1 MHYARS
7 EKKSREREVVAV
19 RVEYFQGARKG
30 SPFYGQPRPLAEMM
44 AGTSDRRLQSVELPA
59 GWLVQSWNGWEGW
72 TPRDWEPRMQGWKIH
87 VSATPECAV
96 ETLVR
101 TTKICVDAGVSFK
114 FLPTLAELTE
124 SSSKNRARG
133 AAGKFITIYPD
144 DDDQMGRLLTALGN
158 ALKGRDG
165 PYILSDLRYTPDA
178 PVFVRYGAILGMRT
192 PDVDDEPVE
201 SIVDPRDMRL
211 IPDHR
216 DPRVVI
222 PDGVEVPEVLRPAY
236 EASQQSSRSRL
247 DDFVG
252 IKPLSFSNA
261 GGVYR
266 AELPDGEV
274 RILREARP
282 HAGLDGRNRCALQRQ
297 LVEEEV
303 LRDLVGVEGVQQLRG
318 SFTAWE
324 HRYLE
329 MEYVPGTTLTSWM
342 VRSAHNQENHPADY
356 AHQVVGLMEQL
367 ISIVERIHQHGWV
380 FGDLHPGNVLVS
392 DDGTVTMLDLED
404 ASRVDSPREL
414 GVRVFQYCA
423 DDSADAVQADWFA
436 VARCIMMLYCS
447 DFEIEAVSPEFWE
460 RCRRRVREIYGERAA
475 EQLAMVE
482 NRYALGA
489 RPVTASDFTVD
500 VPVQRLGVDSG
511 ISGLLSGI
519 EWSRQFGPD
528 GAFPGDISQPTAGV
542 HEVITTGRAGVVLA
556 QQRVGVQPADRDLDA
571 LRRTAEQWPGQETP
585 GLLNG
590 LAGVALTL
598 SEVDAQRDAVT
609 AAGKALE
616 LALGRRRL
624 DLAAGQAGVIL
635 AALEVAKTAG
645 DSGLKDRAVAAYR
658 RLDACV
664 VPDGSAWTA
673 LCRRRGLFWG
683 LTGVALTD
691 LVAHAVTGSEEP
703 LAKARIRL
711 RADLNACVTTS
722 TGEVMIDDPSK
733 NRVLPY
739 TEWGSAGLLLIA
751 SALECITG
759 DPVLTPQERY
769 GIIKACS
776 SEFYIYPGL
785 DHGRAGILVTLTAAG
800 ETCRAEADRQAGL
813 LLDSLLT
820 HDEHALVIGDGLIRL
835 SSDLGTGA
843 AGVALA
849 LHAYR
854 SRQPYLGL
862 PVSARTAGLLQQPVL
877 SKPGSETRDLVGV
890 VPSH

>member
-1 MHYARS
+1 M
-7 EKKSREREVVAV
+7 AV
-19 RVEYFQGARKG
+19 RFEYFQGAVKD
-30 SPFYGQPRPLAEMM
+30 SPFYGRPRPLVEMM
-44 AGTSDRRLQSVELPA
+44 ADFSDRCLQSVELPA
-59 GWLVQSWNGWEGW
+59 GWLVQCGGGWEGW
-72 TPRDWEPRMQGWKIH
+72 SPRDWKPRLQGWKVH
-87 VSATPECAV
+87 VSATPDCAV
-96 ETLVR
+96 ETLAQ
-101 TTKICVDAGVSFK
+101 TTRVCVDAGVSFK
-114 FLPTLAELTE
+114 FLPTLAGLTE
-124 SSSKNRARG
+124 SSSKNQARG

-144 DDDQMGRLLTALGN
+144 DDGQLGELLSVLASV
-158 ALKGRDG
+158 LKGQEG
-165 PYILSDLRYTPDA
+165 PYILSDLRYVPDA
-178 PVFVRYGAILGMRT
+178 PVFVRYGAFLGVRV

-201 SIVDPRDMRL
+201 SIVDPRGMRL

-222 PDGVEVPEVLRPAY
+222 PDGVEVPEFLRAAH
-236 EASQQSSRSRL
+236 EASQQSCVSRL
-247 DDFVG
+247 DDFVS

-303 LRDLVGVEGVQQLRG
+303 LRDLVGVKGVQQLRG
-318 SFTAWE
+318 VFTAWE

-329 MEYVPGTTLTSWM
+329 VDYIPGATLASWRVQNIHLQAKDPVEYA
-342 VRSAHNQENHPADY
+342 R
-356 AHQVVGLMEQL
+356 QVVAIVDQL
-367 ISIVERIHQHGWV
+367 IAIVEAIHQRGWV

-392 DDGTVTMLDLED
+392 DDGAVTMLDLED
-404 ASRVDSPREL
+404 ASRLDSKREL
-414 GVRVFQYCA
+414 GVRVFEYCA
-423 DDSADAVQADWFA
+423 DETANAGQADWFA

-447 DFEIEAVSPEFWE
+447 DFEIEAVSPAFWD
-460 RCRRRVREIYGERAA
+460 RCRHRVREVYGERAA
-475 EQLAMVE
+475 EQLALVE
-482 NRYALGA
+482 GRYAAGI
-489 RPVTASDFTVD
+489 RPVTASDVTVG
-500 VPVQRLGVDSG
+500 VPSQRLSVDSG

-528 GAFPGDISQPTAGV
+528 GAFPGYITQMAAGV

-556 QQRVGVQPADRDLDA
+556 QQRVGVVPADGDVEA
-571 LRRTAEQWPGQETP
+571 LRKTAREWPGQEAP

-590 LAGVALTL
+590 VAGVALTL
-598 SEVDAQRDAVT
+598 SEVGAQRDDVQRDAVA

-616 LALGRRRL
+616 SALGRRRL

-645 DSGLKDRAVAAYR
+645 DSELMDRAVAAYR
-658 RLDACV
+658 RLDACLT
-664 VPDGSAWTA
+664 PDGSAWA
-673 LCRRRGLFWG
+673 VLCRRRGLFWG

-691 LVAHAVTGSEEP
+691 LVAHAVTGAEEP
-703 LAKARIRL
+703 LVRARVRL
-711 RADLNACVTTS
+711 RADLDACVTTA
-722 TGEVMIDDPSK
+722 TGEVMVDDREK

-739 TEWGSAGLLLIA
+739 TEWGSAGVLLIA
-751 SALECITG
+751 SALERVTG
-759 DPVLTPQERY
+759 EPVLTSQERD

-776 SEFYIYPGL
+776 SSFYIYPGL
-785 DHGRAGILVTLTAAG
+785 DQGRAGILVTLTAAG
-800 ETCRAEADRQAGL
+800 EHYRVEADRQAGL

-820 HDEHALVIGDGLIRL
+820 HGEHALVVGEGLIRL

-849 LHAYR
+849 LHAYQT
-854 SRQPYLGL
+854 RQPYLGL
-862 PVSARTAGLLQQPVL
+862 PISARTAALLHQPVISQL
-877 SKPGSETRDLVGV
+877 GSETRDLIGV

>member
-1 MHYARS
+1 M
-7 EKKSREREVVAV
+7 AV
-19 RVEYFQGARKG
+19 RVEYFQGALKG
-30 SPFYGQPRPLAEMM
+30 SPFYGRPRALAEMQ
-44 AGTSDRRLQSVELPA
+44 GGPLERRLQSVELPA
-59 GWLVQSWNGWEGW
+59 GWLVQCGGGWEGW
-72 TPRDWEPRMQGWKIH
+72 SPRDWKPRLQGWKVH

-96 ETLVR
+96 ETLAQ
-101 TTKICVDAGVSFK
+101 TTRVCVECGVSFK
-114 FLPTLAELTE
+114 FLPTLAGLTE
-124 SSSKNRARG
+124 SSSKNQARG

-144 DDDQMGRLLTALGN
+144 DDGQLGELLSVLAS
-158 ALKGRDG
+158 ALKGQEG
-165 PYILSDLRYTPDA
+165 PYILSDLRYVPDA
-178 PVFVRYGAILGMRT
+178 PVFVRYGAFLGMQA
-192 PDVDDEPVE
+192 PDVDDELVE

-222 PDGVEVPEVLRPAY
+222 PDGVEVPEFLRAAH
-236 EASQQSSRSRL
+236 EASQQSCVSRL
-247 DDFVG
+247 DDFVS

-303 LRDLVGVEGVQQLRG
+303 LRDLVGVDGVQQLRG
-318 SFTAWE
+318 VFTAWE

-329 MEYVPGTTLTSWM
+329 VDYIPGVTLSSWM
-342 VRSAHNQENHPADY
+342 VQNTHLQEKDPVEY
-356 AHQVVGLMEQL
+356 ARQVVAIVDQL
-367 ISIVERIHQHGWV
+367 IAIVEAIHQRGWA

-423 DDSADAVQADWFA
+423 DESADAVQADWFA
-436 VARCIMMLYCS
+436 VARCIMMLYHA
-447 DFEIEAVSPEFWE
+447 DFEIEAVSPAFWE
-460 RCRRRVREIYGERAA
+460 RCRHRVRDVYGERAA
-475 EQLAMVE
+475 EQLALVE
-482 NRYALGA
+482 GRYGSGI
-489 RPVTASDFTVD
+489 RPLTASDVTVG
-500 VPVQRLGVDSG
+500 VPSQRLSVDSG

-528 GAFPGDISQPTAGV
+528 GAFPGDITQLTAGV

-556 QQRVGVQPADRDLDA
+556 QQRIGVRPADGDVDA
-571 LRRTAEQWPGQETP
+571 LRTTAREWPGQEAP

-590 LAGVALTL
+590 VAGVALTL
-598 SEVDAQRDAVT
+598 SEVDVQRDAV
-609 AAGKALE
+609 AAVGKALE
-616 LALGRRRL
+616 SALGRRRL

-645 DSGLKDRAVAAYR
+645 DSELMDCAVAAYR
-658 RLDACV
+658 RLDACLT
-664 VPDGSAWTA
+664 PDGSAWA
-673 LCRRRGLFWG
+673 VLCRRRGLFWG

-691 LVAHAVTGSEEP
+691 LVAHAVTGAEEP
-703 LAKARIRL
+703 LVRARVRL
-711 RADLNACVTTS
+711 RADLDACVTTA
-722 TGEVMIDDPSK
+722 TGEVMIDDREK

-739 TEWGSAGLLLIA
+739 IEWGSAGVLLIA
-751 SALECITG
+751 SALERITG
-759 DPVLTPQERY
+759 EPVLTSQERD

-800 ETCRAEADRQAGL
+800 DQCRVEADRQAGL

-820 HDEHALVIGDGLIRL
+820 HGENACVIGDGMIRL

-849 LHAYR
+849 LHAYQ

-862 PVSARTAGLLQQPVL
+862 PISTRTAGLLQQPAI
-877 SKPGSETRDLVGV
+877 SKLGSETRDLIGV

>member
-1 MHYARS
+1 MT
-7 EKKSREREVVAV
+7 VNF
-19 RVEYFQGARKG
+19 EYFQGAVKG
-30 SPFYGQPRPLAEMM
+30 SPFYGRPRPLAEVQV
-44 AGTSDRRLQSVELPA
+44 GPLERRLQSVELPA
-59 GWLVQSWNGWEGW
+59 GWLVQCGGGWEGW
-72 TPRDWEPRMQGWKIH
+72 SPWDWEPRLQGWKVH
-87 VSATPECAV
+87 VSATPDCAV
-96 ETLVR
+96 ETLAR
-101 TTKICVDAGVSFK
+101 TTRVCVDAGVSFK
-114 FLPTLAELTE
+114 FLPTLAGLTE
-124 SSSKNRARG
+124 SSSKNQARG

-144 DDDQMGRLLTALGN
+144 DDGQLGELLSVLASV
-158 ALKGRDG
+158 LKGQEG
-165 PYILSDLRYTPDA
+165 PYILSDLRYVPDA
-178 PVFVRYGAILGMRT
+178 PVFVRYGAIVGMQA
-192 PDVDDEPVE
+192 PDVDDELVE

-211 IPDHR
+211 VPDHR

-222 PDGVEVPEVLRPAY
+222 PDGVEVPDFLRAAH
-236 EASQQSSRSRL
+236 EASLESTRSRL
-247 DDFVG
+247 DDFVS

-303 LRDLVGVEGVQQLRG
+303 LRDLVGVKGVQQLRG
-318 SFTAWE
+318 VFTAWE

-329 MEYVPGTTLTSWM
+329 VDYIPGVTLSSWM
-342 VRSAHNQENHPADY
+342 VRNTHLQEKDPAEY
-356 AHQVVGLMEQL
+356 ARQVVAIVDQL
-367 ISIVERIHQHGWV
+367 IAVVEAIHQRGWA

-392 DDGTVTMLDLED
+392 DDGAVTMLDLED
-404 ASRVDSPREL
+404 ASRLDSPREL
-414 GVRVFQYCA
+414 GVRVFEYCA
-423 DDSADAVQADWFA
+423 DKSADARQADWFA
-436 VARCIMMLYCS
+436 VARCIMMLYYA
-447 DFEIEAVSPEFWE
+447 DFEIEAVSPAFWE
-460 RCRRRVREIYGERAA
+460 RCRRRVREVYGERAA
-475 EQLAMVE
+475 EQLALVE
-482 NRYALGA
+482 GRYGA
-489 RPVTASDFTVD
+489 GIRPVTASDVTVG
-500 VPVQRLGVDSG
+500 VPSQRLSVDSG

-528 GAFPGDISQPTAGV
+528 GAFPGDITQMAAGV

-556 QQRVGVQPADRDLDA
+556 QQRIGVVPADGDVEA
-571 LRRTAEQWPGQETP
+571 LRKTAREWPGREAP

-598 SEVDAQRDAVT
+598 SEVDAQRDDVA

-616 LALGRRRL
+616 SALGRRRL

-635 AALEVAKTAG
+635 AALEVAKTVG
-645 DSGLKDRAVAAYR
+645 DSGLMDRAVAAYR
-658 RLDACV
+658 RLDACL
-664 VPDGSAWTA
+664 VPDGSAWTV

-691 LVAHAVTGSEEP
+691 LVAHAVTGAEEP
-703 LAKARIRL
+703 LVRARVRL
-711 RADLNACVTTS
+711 RADLDACVTVPA

-739 TEWGSAGLLLIA
+739 TEWGSAGVLLIA
-751 SALECITG
+751 SALERITG
-759 DPVLTPQERY
+759 EPVLTSQERD

-800 ETCRAEADRQAGL
+800 EHYRVEADRQAGL

-820 HDEHALVIGDGLIRL
+820 HGEHVLVIGDGMIRL

-854 SRQPYLGL
+854 SQQPYVGL
-862 PVSARTAGLLQQPVL
+862 PISARTAGLLQQPTISQL
-877 SKPGSETRDLVGV
+877 GSETRDLIGV

>member
-1 MHYARS
+1 M
-7 EKKSREREVVAV
+7 AV
-19 RVEYFQGARKG
+19 NFEYLQGAVKG
-30 SPFYGQPRPLAEMM
+30 SPFYGRPRPFAEVQ
-44 AGTSDRRLQSVELPA
+44 AGGLLDRRLQSVELPA
-59 GWLVQSWNGWEGW
+59 GWLVQCGGGWEGW
-72 TPRDWEPRMQGWKIH
+72 SPRDWEPRLQGWKVH

-96 ETLVR
+96 ETLAR
-101 TTKICVDAGVSFK
+101 TTRVCVEAGVSFK
-114 FLPTLAELTE
+114 FLPTLAGLTE
-124 SSSKNRARG
+124 ASSKNQARG

-144 DDDQMGRLLTALGN
+144 DDGQLGELLGVLAGV
-158 ALKGRDG
+158 LKGQEG
-165 PYILSDLRYTPDA
+165 PYILSDLRYVPDA
-178 PVFVRYGAILGMRT
+178 PVFVRYGAFLGMQM
-192 PDVDDEPVE
+192 PDVDDELVE

-222 PDGVEVPEVLRPAY
+222 PDGVEVPEFLRPAY
-236 EASQQSSRSRL
+236 EASQQSCVSRL
-247 DDFVG
+247 DDFVS

-303 LRDLVGVEGVQQLRG
+303 LRDLVGVKGVQQLRG
-318 SFTAWE
+318 VFTAWE

-329 MEYVPGTTLTSWM
+329 VDYIPGVTLPSWL
-342 VRSAHNQENHPADY
+342 SYKGNLQENDPVEY
-356 AHQVVGLMEQL
+356 ARQVVAIVEQL
-367 ISIVERIHQHGWV
+367 IGVVEAIHRRGWA

-392 DDGTVTMLDLED
+392 DDGAVTMLDLED
-404 ASRVDSPREL
+404 ASRVDSPREV
-414 GVRVFQYCA
+414 GVRVFEYCA
-423 DDSADAVQADWFA
+423 DESADAVQADWFA
-436 VARCIMMLYCS
+436 VARCITFLYCLN
-447 DFEIEAVSPEFWE
+447 FEIEAVSPAFWD
-460 RCRRRVREIYGERAA
+460 RCRHRVREVYGERAA
-475 EQLAMVE
+475 EQLALVE
-482 NRYALGA
+482 GRYGVGV
-489 RPVTASDFTVD
+489 RPVTAGDVTVD
-500 VPVQRLGVDSG
+500 VPPRRLSVDSG
-511 ISGLLSGI
+511 IAGLLSGI

-528 GAFPGDISQPTAGV
+528 GAFPGDISKMAAGV

-556 QQRVGVQPADRDLDA
+556 QQRIGVVPADGDVDA
-571 LRRTAEQWPGQETP
+571 LRKTAREWPGQEAP

-598 SEVDAQRDAVT
+598 SEVDAQQDAVA

-616 LALGRRRL
+616 SAVGRRRL

-635 AALEVAKTAG
+635 AALEVAKTSG
-645 DSGLKDRAVAAYR
+645 DSGLMDRAVAAYR
-658 RLDACV
+658 RLDACLT
-664 VPDGSAWTA
+664 PDGSAWTV

-691 LVAHAVTGSEEP
+691 LVAHAVTGAEEP
-703 LAKARIRL
+703 LVRARGRL
-711 RADLNACVTTS
+711 RADLDACVTTA
-722 TGEVMIDDPSK
+722 TGEVMIDDREK

-739 TEWGSAGLLLIA
+739 TEWGSAGLLLVA
-751 SALECITG
+751 SALERVTG
-759 DPVLTPQERY
+759 EPVLTPQERD

-776 SEFYIYPGL
+776 GEFYIYPGL

-800 ETCRAEADRQAGL
+800 EHYRVEADRQAGL

-820 HDEHALVIGDGLIRL
+820 HDEHVLVVGDGLIRL

-854 SRQPYLGL
+854 SQQPYLGL
-862 PVSARTAGLLQQPVL
+862 PISARTAGLLQQPVISQL
-877 SKPGSETRDLVGV
+877 GSETRDLIGV

>member
-1 MHYARS
+1 M
-7 EKKSREREVVAV
+7 E
-19 RVEYFQGARKG
+19 
-30 SPFYGQPRPLAEMM
+30 
-44 AGTSDRRLQSVELPA
+44 
-59 GWLVQSWNGWEGW
+59 
-72 TPRDWEPRMQGWKIH
+72 
-87 VSATPECAV
+87 
-96 ETLVR
+96 
-101 TTKICVDAGVSFK
+101 AGVSFK

-124 SSSKNRARG
+124 ASSKNQARG

-144 DDDQMGRLLTALGN
+144 DDGQLERLLIALAGV
-158 ALKGRDG
+158 LRGQEG
-165 PYILSDLRYTPDA
+165 PYILSDLRYVPDA
-178 PVFVRYGAILGMRT
+178 PVFVRYGAFLGMQM
-192 PDVDDEPVE
+192 PDVDDELVE

-211 IPDHR
+211 VPDHR

-222 PDGVEVPEVLRPAY
+222 PDGVEVPEFLRPAY
-236 EASQQSSRSRL
+236 EASQQSCVSRL
-247 DDFVG
+247 DDFVS

-303 LRDLVGVEGVQQLRG
+303 LRDLVGVKGVQQLRG
-318 SFTAWE
+318 VFTAWE

-329 MEYVPGTTLTSWM
+329 VDYIPGVTLTSWM
-342 VRSAHNQENHPADY
+342 VKSTHLQESDPVEY
-356 AHQVVGLMEQL
+356 ARQVVAIVEQL
-367 ISIVERIHQHGWV
+367 IGVVEAIHRRGWA

-392 DDGTVTMLDLED
+392 DDGAVTMLDLED

-414 GVRVFQYCA
+414 GVRVFEYCA
-423 DDSADAVQADWFA
+423 DESADAVQADWFA
-436 VARCIMMLYCS
+436 VARCITFLYCLN
-447 DFEIEAVSPEFWE
+447 FEIEAVSPAFWD
-460 RCRRRVREIYGERAA
+460 RCRHRVREVYGERAA
-475 EQLAMVE
+475 EQLISVE
-482 NRYALGA
+482 GRYGVGV
-489 RPVTASDFTVD
+489 RPVTAGDVTVG
-500 VPVQRLGVDSG
+500 VPPRRLSVDSG

-528 GAFPGDISQPTAGV
+528 GAFPGDIGQMAAGV

-556 QQRVGVQPADRDLDA
+556 QQRIGVQPADGDVDA
-571 LRRTAEQWPGQETP
+571 LRKTVREWPGQEAP

-598 SEVDAQRDAVT
+598 GEVDAQQDAVA

-616 LALGRRRL
+616 SAVGRRRL

-635 AALEVAKTAG
+635 AALEVAKTSG
-645 DSGLKDRAVAAYR
+645 DSGLMDRAVAAYR
-658 RLDACV
+658 RLDACLT
-664 VPDGSAWTA
+664 PDGSAWTV

-691 LVAHAVTGSEEP
+691 LVAHAVTGAEEP
-703 LAKARIRL
+703 LVRARVRL
-711 RADLNACVTTS
+711 RADLDACVTTA
-722 TGEVMIDDPSK
+722 TGEVMIDDREK

-739 TEWGSAGLLLIA
+739 TEWGSAGLLLVA
-751 SALECITG
+751 SALERVTG
-759 DPVLTPQERY
+759 EPVLTPQERD

-776 SEFYIYPGL
+776 GEFYIYPGL

-800 ETCRAEADRQAGL
+800 EHYRVEADRQAGL

-820 HDEHALVIGDGLIRL
+820 HDEHVLVIGDGLIRL

-854 SRQPYLGL
+854 SQQPYLGL
-862 PVSARTAGLLQQPVL
+862 PISARTAGLLQQPVISQL
-877 SKPGSETRDLVGV
+877 GSETRDLIGV

>member
-1 MHYARS
+1 M
-7 EKKSREREVVAV
+7 AV
-19 RVEYFQGARKG
+19 NFEYLQGAVKG
-30 SPFYGQPRPLAEMM
+30 SPFYGRPRPFAEVQ
-44 AGTSDRRLQSVELPA
+44 AGLLGRRLQSVELPA
-59 GWLVQSWNGWEGW
+59 GWLVQCGGGWEGW
-72 TPRDWEPRMQGWKIH
+72 SPRDWEPRLQGWKIH

-96 ETLVR
+96 ETLAR
-101 TTKICVDAGVSFK
+101 TTRVCVEAGVSFK
-114 FLPTLAELTE
+114 FLPTLAGLTE
-124 SSSKNRARG
+124 ASSKNQARG

-144 DDDQMGRLLTALGN
+144 DDGQLGELLGVLAGV
-158 ALKGRDG
+158 LKGQEG
-165 PYILSDLRYTPDA
+165 PYILSDLRYVPDA
-178 PVFVRYGAILGMRT
+178 PVFVRYGAFLGMQM
-192 PDVDDEPVE
+192 PDVDDELVE

-211 IPDHR
+211 VLDHR

-222 PDGVEVPEVLRPAY
+222 PDGVEVPEFLRPAY
-236 EASQQSSRSRL
+236 EASQQSCVSRL
-247 DDFVG
+247 DDFVS

-318 SFTAWE
+318 VFTAWE

-329 MEYVPGTTLTSWM
+329 VDYIPGVTLPSWL
-342 VRSAHNQENHPADY
+342 SYKGNLQENDPVEY
-356 AHQVVGLMEQL
+356 ARQVVAIVEQL
-367 ISIVERIHQHGWV
+367 IGVVEAIHRRGWA

-392 DDGTVTMLDLED
+392 DDGAVTMLDLED

-414 GVRVFQYCA
+414 GVRVFEYCA
-423 DDSADAVQADWFA
+423 DESADAVQADWFA
-436 VARCIMMLYCS
+436 VARCITFLYCLN
-447 DFEIEAVSPEFWE
+447 FEIEAVSPAFWD
-460 RCRRRVREIYGERAA
+460 RCRHRVREVYGERAA
-475 EQLAMVE
+475 EQLALVE
-482 NRYALGA
+482 GRYGVGV
-489 RPVTASDFTVD
+489 RPVTAGDVTVG
-500 VPVQRLGVDSG
+500 VPPRRLSVDSG
-511 ISGLLSGI
+511 IAGLLSGI

-528 GAFPGDISQPTAGV
+528 GAFPGDIGQMAAGV

-556 QQRVGVQPADRDLDA
+556 QQRIGVVPADGDVDA
-571 LRRTAEQWPGQETP
+571 LRKTAREWPGQEAP

-598 SEVDAQRDAVT
+598 SEVDAQQDAVA

-616 LALGRRRL
+616 SAVGRRRL

-635 AALEVAKTAG
+635 AALEVAKTSG
-645 DSGLKDRAVAAYR
+645 DSGLMDRAVAAYR
-658 RLDACV
+658 RLDACLT
-664 VPDGSAWTA
+664 PDGSAWTV

-691 LVAHAVTGSEEP
+691 LVAHAVTGAEEP
-703 LAKARIRL
+703 LVRARGRL
-711 RADLNACVTTS
+711 RADLDACVTTA
-722 TGEVMIDDPSK
+722 TGEVMVDDREK

-739 TEWGSAGLLLIA
+739 TEWGSAGLLLVA
-751 SALECITG
+751 SALERVTG
-759 DPVLTPQERY
+759 EPVLTPQERD

-776 SEFYIYPGL
+776 GEFYIYPGL

-800 ETCRAEADRQAGL
+800 EHYRVEADRQAGL

-820 HDEHALVIGDGLIRL
+820 HDEHVLVVGDGLIRL

-854 SRQPYLGL
+854 SQQPYLGL
-862 PVSARTAGLLQQPVL
+862 PISARTAGLLQQPVISQL
-877 SKPGSETRDLVGV
+877 GSETRDLIGV

>member
-1 MHYARS
+1 M
-7 EKKSREREVVAV
+7 AV
-19 RVEYFQGARKG
+19 RVEYFQGAVKG
-30 SPFYGQPRPLAEMM
+30 SPFYGRPRALAEVQ
-44 AGTSDRRLQSVELPA
+44 GGLLDRRLQSVELPA
-59 GWLVQSWNGWEGW
+59 GWLVQCWGGWEGW
-72 TPRDWEPRMQGWKIH
+72 SPRDWEPRLQGWKVH

-96 ETLVR
+96 ETLAQ
-101 TTKICVDAGVSFK
+101 TTRVCVECGVSFK
-114 FLPTLAELTE
+114 FLPTLAGLTE
-124 SSSKNRARG
+124 SSSKNQARG

-144 DDDQMGRLLTALGN
+144 DDGQLGELLSVLAS
-158 ALKGRDG
+158 ALKGQEG
-165 PYILSDLRYTPDA
+165 PYILSDLRYVPDA
-178 PVFVRYGAILGMRT
+178 PVFVRYGAIMGVRV

-222 PDGVEVPEVLRPAY
+222 PDGVEVPEFLRPAY
-236 EASQQSSRSRL
+236 EASQQSCVSRL
-247 DDFVG
+247 DDFVS

-303 LRDLVGVEGVQQLRG
+303 LRDLVGVKGVQQLRG
-318 SFTAWE
+318 VFTAWE

-329 MEYVPGTTLTSWM
+329 VDYIPGVTLTSWM
-342 VRSAHNQENHPADY
+342 VRNTHLQEKDPVEY
-356 AHQVVGLMEQL
+356 ARQVVAIVEQL
-367 ISIVERIHQHGWV
+367 IAVVEAIHQRGWA

-392 DDGTVTMLDLED
+392 DDGAVTMLDLED
-404 ASRVDSPREL
+404 ASRLDSKREL
-414 GVRVFQYCA
+414 GVRVFEYCA
-423 DDSADAVQADWFA
+423 DKSADARQADWFA

-447 DFEIEAVSPEFWE
+447 DFEIEAVSPAFWE
-460 RCRRRVREIYGERAA
+460 RCRHRVREVYGERAA
-475 EQLAMVE
+475 EQLALVE
-482 NRYALGA
+482 GRYGA
-489 RPVTASDFTVD
+489 GIRPVTASDVTVG
-500 VPVQRLGVDSG
+500 VPSQRLSVDSG

-528 GAFPGDISQPTAGV
+528 GAFPGDITQLTAGV

-556 QQRVGVQPADRDLDA
+556 QQRIGVRPADGDVDA
-571 LRRTAEQWPGQETP
+571 LRKTAREWPGQEAP

-590 LAGVALTL
+590 VAGVALTL
-598 SEVDAQRDAVT
+598 SEVGAQRDDVQRDAVA

-616 LALGRRRL
+616 SALGRRRL

-645 DSGLKDRAVAAYR
+645 DSGLMDRAVAAYR
-658 RLDACV
+658 RLDACLT
-664 VPDGSAWTA
+664 PDGSAWA
-673 LCRRRGLFWG
+673 VLCRRRGLFWG
-683 LTGVALTD
+683 LTGVALMD
-691 LVAHAVTGSEEP
+691 LVAHAVTGAEES
-703 LAKARIRL
+703 LVRARVRL
-711 RADLNACVTTS
+711 RADLDACVTTA
-722 TGEVMIDDPSK
+722 TGEVMVDDREK

-739 TEWGSAGLLLIA
+739 TEWGSAGVLLVA
-751 SALECITG
+751 SALERVTG
-759 DPVLTPQERY
+759 EPVLTSQERD

-776 SEFYIYPGL
+776 STFYIYPGL

-800 ETCRAEADRQAGL
+800 DQCQAEADRQAGL
-813 LLDSLLT
+813 LLDSLLS
-820 HDEHALVIGDGLIRL
+820 HDEHVLVIGDGMIRL

-854 SRQPYLGL
+854 SQQPYVGL
-862 PVSARTAGLLQQPVL
+862 PISARTAGLLQQPAI
-877 SKPGSETRDLVGV
+877 SQFGSETRDLIGV

>member
-1 MHYARS
+1 M
-7 EKKSREREVVAV
+7 AV
-19 RVEYFQGARKG
+19 NFEYLQGAVKG
-30 SPFYGQPRPLAEMM
+30 SPFYGRPRPFAEVQ
-44 AGTSDRRLQSVELPA
+44 AGLLGRRLQSVELPA
-59 GWLVQSWNGWEGW
+59 GWLVQCGGGWEGW
-72 TPRDWEPRMQGWKIH
+72 SPRDWEPRLQGWKVH

-96 ETLVR
+96 ETLAR
-101 TTKICVDAGVSFK
+101 TTRVCVEAGVSFK

-124 SSSKNRARG
+124 ASSKNQARG

-144 DDDQMGRLLTALGN
+144 DDGQLERLLIALAGV
-158 ALKGRDG
+158 LKGQEG
-165 PYILSDLRYTPDA
+165 PYILSDLRYVPDA
-178 PVFVRYGAILGMRT
+178 PVFVRYGAFLGMQM
-192 PDVDDEPVE
+192 PDVDDELVE

-211 IPDHR
+211 VPDHR

-222 PDGVEVPEVLRPAY
+222 PDGVEVPEFLRPAY
-236 EASQQSSRSRL
+236 EASQQSCVSRL
-247 DDFVG
+247 DDFVS

-303 LRDLVGVEGVQQLRG
+303 LRDLVGVKGVQQLRG
-318 SFTAWE
+318 VFTAWE

-329 MEYVPGTTLTSWM
+329 VDYIPGVTLPSWL
-342 VRSAHNQENHPADY
+342 SYKGNLQENDPVEY
-356 AHQVVGLMEQL
+356 ARQVVAIVEQL
-367 ISIVERIHQHGWV
+367 IGVVEAIHRRGWA

-392 DDGTVTMLDLED
+392 DDGAVTMLDLED

-414 GVRVFQYCA
+414 GVRVFEYCA
-423 DDSADAVQADWFA
+423 DESADAVQADWFA
-436 VARCIMMLYCS
+436 VARCITFLYCLN
-447 DFEIEAVSPEFWE
+447 FEIEAVSPAFWD
-460 RCRRRVREIYGERAA
+460 RCRHRVREVYGERAA
-475 EQLAMVE
+475 EQLALVE
-482 NRYALGA
+482 GRYGVGV
-489 RPVTASDFTVD
+489 RPVTAGDVTVD
-500 VPVQRLGVDSG
+500 VPPRRLSVDSG

-528 GAFPGDISQPTAGV
+528 GAFPGDIGQMAAGV

-556 QQRVGVQPADRDLDA
+556 QQRIGVQPADGDVEA
-571 LRRTAEQWPGQETP
+571 LRKTAREWPGQEAP

-598 SEVDAQRDAVT
+598 SEVDAQQDAVA

-616 LALGRRRL
+616 SAVGRRRL

-635 AALEVAKTAG
+635 AALEVAKTSG
-645 DSGLKDRAVAAYR
+645 DSGLMDRAVAAYR
-658 RLDACV
+658 RLDACLT
-664 VPDGSAWTA
+664 PDGSAWTV

-691 LVAHAVTGSEEP
+691 LVAHAVTGAEEP
-703 LAKARIRL
+703 LVRARVRL
-711 RADLNACVTTS
+711 RADLDACVTTA
-722 TGEVMIDDPSK
+722 TGEVMIDDREK

-739 TEWGSAGLLLIA
+739 TEWGSAGLLLVA
-751 SALECITG
+751 SALERVTG
-759 DPVLTPQERY
+759 EPVLTPQERD

-776 SEFYIYPGL
+776 GEFYIYPGL

-800 ETCRAEADRQAGL
+800 EHYRVEADRQAGL

-820 HDEHALVIGDGLIRL
+820 HDEHVLVIGDGLIRL

-854 SRQPYLGL
+854 SQQPYLGL
-862 PVSARTAGLLQQPVL
+862 PISARTAGLLQQPVISQL
-877 SKPGSETRDLVGV
+877 GSETRDLIGV

>member
-1 MHYARS
+1 M
-7 EKKSREREVVAV
+7 AV
-19 RVEYFQGARKG
+19 NFEYLQGAVKG
-30 SPFYGQPRPLAEMM
+30 SPFYGRPRPFAEVQ
-44 AGTSDRRLQSVELPA
+44 AGLLGRRLQSVELPA
-59 GWLVQSWNGWEGW
+59 GWLVQCGGGWEGW
-72 TPRDWEPRMQGWKIH
+72 SPRDWEPRLQGWKVH

-96 ETLVR
+96 ETLAR
-101 TTKICVDAGVSFK
+101 TTRVCVEAGVSFK
-114 FLPTLAELTE
+114 FLPTLAGLAEA
-124 SSSKNRARG
+124 SSKNQARG
-133 AAGKFITIYPD
+133 AAGKFMTIYPD
-144 DDDQMGRLLTALGN
+144 DDGQLGRLLIALAGV
-158 ALKGRDG
+158 LRGQEG
-165 PYILSDLRYTPDA
+165 PYILSDLRYVPDA
-178 PVFVRYGAILGMRT
+178 PVFVRYGAFLGMQM
-192 PDVDDEPVE
+192 PDVDDELVE

-211 IPDHR
+211 VPDHR

-222 PDGVEVPEVLRPAY
+222 PDGVEVPEFLRPAY
-236 EASQQSSRSRL
+236 EASQQSCVSRL
-247 DDFVG
+247 DDFVS

-303 LRDLVGVEGVQQLRG
+303 LRDLVGVKGVQQLRG
-318 SFTAWE
+318 VFTAWE

-329 MEYVPGTTLTSWM
+329 VDYIPGVTLPSWL
-342 VRSAHNQENHPADY
+342 SYKGNLQENDPVEY
-356 AHQVVGLMEQL
+356 ARQVVAIVEQL
-367 ISIVERIHQHGWV
+367 IGVVEAIHRRGWA

-414 GVRVFQYCA
+414 GVRVFEYCA
-423 DDSADAVQADWFA
+423 DESADAVQADWFA
-436 VARCIMMLYCS
+436 VARCITFLYCLN
-447 DFEIEAVSPEFWE
+447 FEIEAVSPAFWD
-460 RCRRRVREIYGERAA
+460 RCRHRVREVYGERAA
-475 EQLAMVE
+475 EQLISVE
-482 NRYALGA
+482 GRYGVGI
-489 RPVTASDFTVD
+489 RPVTASDVTVGA
-500 VPVQRLGVDSG
+500 PPRRLSVDSG

-519 EWSRQFGPD
+519 EGSRQFGPD
-528 GAFPGDISQPTAGV
+528 GAFPGDIGQMAAGV

-556 QQRVGVQPADRDLDA
+556 QQRIGVQPADGDVDA
-571 LRRTAEQWPGQETP
+571 LRKTVREWPGQEAP

-598 SEVDAQRDAVT
+598 GEVDAQQDAVA

-616 LALGRRRL
+616 SAVGRRRL

-635 AALEVAKTAG
+635 AALEVAKTSG
-645 DSGLKDRAVAAYR
+645 DSGLMDRAVAAYR
-658 RLDACV
+658 RLDACLT
-664 VPDGSAWTA
+664 PDGSAWTV

-691 LVAHAVTGSEEP
+691 LVAHAVTGAEEP
-703 LAKARIRL
+703 LVRARVRL
-711 RADLNACVTTS
+711 RADLDACVTTA
-722 TGEVMIDDPSK
+722 TGEVMIDDREK

-739 TEWGSAGLLLIA
+739 TEWGSAGLLLVA
-751 SALECITG
+751 SALERVTG
-759 DPVLTPQERY
+759 EPVLTPQERD

-776 SEFYIYPGL
+776 GEFYIYPGL

-800 ETCRAEADRQAGL
+800 EHYRVEADRQAGL

-820 HDEHALVIGDGLIRL
+820 HDEHVLVIGDGLIRL

-854 SRQPYLGL
+854 SQQPYLGL
-862 PVSARTAGLLQQPVL
+862 PISARTAGLLQQPVISQL
-877 SKPGSETRDLVGV
+877 GSETRDLVGV

>member
-1 MHYARS
+1 M
-7 EKKSREREVVAV
+7 
-19 RVEYFQGARKG
+19 QGG
-30 SPFYGQPRPLAEMM
+30 SLE
-44 AGTSDRRLQSVELPA
+44 RRLQSVELPA
-59 GWLVQSWNGWEGW
+59 GWLVQCGGGWEGW
-72 TPRDWEPRMQGWKIH
+72 TPWDWEPRLQGWKVH

-96 ETLVR
+96 ETLAR
-101 TTKICVDAGVSFK
+101 TTRVCVDAGVSFK
-114 FLPTLAELTE
+114 FLPTLTELTE
-124 SSSKNRARG
+124 SSSKNQARG

-144 DDDQMGRLLTALGN
+144 DDGQLGELLSVLASVLRGQE
-158 ALKGRDG
+158 G
-165 PYILSDLRYTPDA
+165 PYILSDLRYVPDA
-178 PVFVRYGAILGMRT
+178 PVFVRYGAFLGMQM
-192 PDVDDEPVE
+192 PDVDDELVE

-211 IPDHR
+211 VPDHR

-222 PDGVEVPEVLRPAY
+222 PDGVEVPEFLRAAY
-236 EASQQSSRSRL
+236 EASQQSCVSRL
-247 DDFVG
+247 DDFVS

-303 LRDLVGVEGVQQLRG
+303 LRDLVGVKGVQQLRG
-318 SFTAWE
+318 VFTAWE

-329 MEYVPGTTLTSWM
+329 VDYIPGVTLSSWM
-342 VRSAHNQENHPADY
+342 VQNTHLQEKDPVEY
-356 AHQVVGLMEQL
+356 ARQVVAIVEQL
-367 ISIVERIHQHGWV
+367 IAVVEAIHQRGWA

-392 DDGTVTMLDLED
+392 DDGAVTMLDLED
-404 ASRVDSPREL
+404 ASRLDSKREL
-414 GVRVFQYCA
+414 GVRVFEYCA
-423 DDSADAVQADWFA
+423 DKSADARQADWFA

-447 DFEIEAVSPEFWE
+447 DFEIEAVSPAFWE
-460 RCRRRVREIYGERAA
+460 RCRRRVREVYGERAA
-475 EQLAMVE
+475 EQLALVE
-482 NRYALGA
+482 GRYAAGI
-489 RPVTASDFTVD
+489 RPVTASDVTVG
-500 VPVQRLGVDSG
+500 VPSQRLSVDSG

-528 GAFPGDISQPTAGV
+528 GAFPGDITQLTAGV

-556 QQRVGVQPADRDLDA
+556 QQRIGVRPADGDVDA
-571 LRRTAEQWPGQETP
+571 LRKTAREWPGQEAP

-590 LAGVALTL
+590 VAGVALTL
-598 SEVDAQRDAVT
+598 SEVGAQRDDVQRDAVA

-616 LALGRRRL
+616 SALGRRRL

-635 AALEVAKTAG
+635 AALEVAKTTG
-645 DSGLKDRAVAAYR
+645 NSELMDRAVAAYR
-658 RLDACV
+658 RLDACLT
-664 VPDGSAWTA
+664 PDGSAWTS

-683 LTGVALTD
+683 LTGVALMD
-691 LVAHAVTGSEEP
+691 LVAHAATGAEEP
-703 LAKARIRL
+703 LARARVRV
-711 RADLNACVTTS
+711 RADLDACVTTA
-722 TGEVMIDDPSK
+722 TGEVMIDDREK

-739 TEWGSAGLLLIA
+739 TEWGSAGVLLIA
-751 SALECITG
+751 SALERVTG
-759 DPVLTPQERY
+759 EPVLTPQERD

-776 SEFYIYPGL
+776 SSFYIYPGL

-800 ETCRAEADRQAGL
+800 EHYRAEADRQAGL

-820 HDEHALVIGDGLIRL
+820 HDEHALVIGDGMIRL

-849 LHAYR
+849 LHAYQT
-854 SRQPYLGL
+854 RQPYLGL
-862 PVSARTAGLLQQPVL
+862 PISTRTAGLLQQPAISQL
-877 SKPGSETRDLVGV
+877 GSETRDLIGV

>member
-1 MHYARS
+1 M
-7 EKKSREREVVAV
+7 AV
-19 RVEYFQGARKG
+19 NFEYLQGAVKG
-30 SPFYGQPRPLAEMM
+30 SPFYGRPRPFAEVQ
-44 AGTSDRRLQSVELPA
+44 AGLLGRRLQSVELPA
-59 GWLVQSWNGWEGW
+59 GWLVQCGGGWEGW
-72 TPRDWEPRMQGWKIH
+72 SPRDWEPRLQGWKVH

-96 ETLVR
+96 ETLAR
-101 TTKICVDAGVSFK
+101 TTRVCVEAGVSFK

-124 SSSKNRARG
+124 ASSKNQARG

-144 DDDQMGRLLTALGN
+144 DDGQLERLLIALAGV
-158 ALKGRDG
+158 LKGQEG
-165 PYILSDLRYTPDA
+165 PYILSDLRYVPDA
-178 PVFVRYGAILGMRT
+178 PVFVRYGAFLGMQM
-192 PDVDDEPVE
+192 PDVDDELVE

-211 IPDHR
+211 VPDHR

-222 PDGVEVPEVLRPAY
+222 PDGVEVPEFLRPAY
-236 EASQQSSRSRL
+236 EASQQSCVSRL
-247 DDFVG
+247 DDFVS

-303 LRDLVGVEGVQQLRG
+303 LRDLVGVKGVQQLRG
-318 SFTAWE
+318 VFTAWE

-329 MEYVPGTTLTSWM
+329 VDYIPGVTLPSWL
-342 VRSAHNQENHPADY
+342 SYKGNLQENDPVEY
-356 AHQVVGLMEQL
+356 ARQVVAIVEQL
-367 ISIVERIHQHGWV
+367 IGVVEAIHRRGWA

-414 GVRVFQYCA
+414 GVRVFEYCA
-423 DDSADAVQADWFA
+423 DESADAVQADWFA
-436 VARCIMMLYCS
+436 VARCIMMLYCH
-447 DFEIEAVSPEFWE
+447 DFEIEAVSPAFWD
-460 RCRRRVREIYGERAA
+460 RCRHRVREVYGERAA
-475 EQLAMVE
+475 EQLALVE
-482 NRYALGA
+482 GRYGVGV
-489 RPVTASDFTVD
+489 RPVTASDVTVD
-500 VPVQRLGVDSG
+500 VPPRRLSVDSG

-528 GAFPGDISQPTAGV
+528 GAFPGDIGQMAAGV

-556 QQRVGVQPADRDLDA
+556 QQRIGVQPADGDVEA
-571 LRRTAEQWPGQETP
+571 LRKTAREWPGQEAP

-598 SEVDAQRDAVT
+598 SEVDAQQDAVA

-616 LALGRRRL
+616 SAVGRRRL

-635 AALEVAKTAG
+635 AALEVAKTSG
-645 DSGLKDRAVAAYR
+645 DSGLMDRAVAAYR
-658 RLDACV
+658 RLDACLT
-664 VPDGSAWTA
+664 PDGSAWTV

-691 LVAHAVTGSEEP
+691 LVAHAVTGAEEP
-703 LAKARIRL
+703 LVRARVRL
-711 RADLNACVTTS
+711 RADLDACVTTA
-722 TGEVMIDDPSK
+722 TGEVMIDDREK

-739 TEWGSAGLLLIA
+739 TEWGSAGLLLVA
-751 SALECITG
+751 SALERVTG
-759 DPVLTPQERY
+759 EPVLTPQERD

-776 SEFYIYPGL
+776 GEFYIYPGL

-800 ETCRAEADRQAGL
+800 EHYRVEADRQAGL

-820 HDEHALVIGDGLIRL
+820 HDEHVLVIGDGLIRL

-854 SRQPYLGL
+854 SQQPYLGL
-862 PVSARTAGLLQQPVL
+862 PISARTAGLLQQPVISQL
-877 SKPGSETRDLVGV
+877 GSETRDLVGV

>member
-1 MHYARS
+1 M
-7 EKKSREREVVAV
+7 AV
-19 RVEYFQGARKG
+19 RFEYFQGAVKG
-30 SPFYGQPRPLAEMM
+30 SPFYGRPRPLVEMM
-44 AGTSDRRLQSVELPA
+44 ADFPDRRLQSVELPA
-59 GWLVQSWNGWEGW
+59 GWLVQCGGGWEGW
-72 TPRDWEPRMQGWKIH
+72 SPWGWEPRLQGWKVH

-96 ETLVR
+96 ETLAR
-101 TTKICVDAGVSFK
+101 TTRVCVEAGVSFK
-114 FLPTLAELTE
+114 FLPTLAGLTE
-124 SSSKNRARG
+124 SSSKNQARG

-144 DDDQMGRLLTALGN
+144 DDGQLGELLSVLAGV
-158 ALKGRDG
+158 LKGQEG
-165 PYILSDLRYTPDA
+165 PYILSDLRYVPDA
-178 PVFVRYGAILGMRT
+178 PVFVRYGAFLGMQA

-222 PDGVEVPEVLRPAY
+222 PDGVEVPEFLRPAY
-236 EASQQSSRSRL
+236 EASLESTRSRL
-247 DDFVG
+247 DDFVS

-303 LRDLVGVEGVQQLRG
+303 LRDLVGVKGVQQLRG
-318 SFTAWE
+318 VFTAWE

-329 MEYVPGTTLTSWM
+329 VDYIPGVTLASWRVQSIYLQAKDPVEYA
-342 VRSAHNQENHPADY
+342 R
-356 AHQVVGLMEQL
+356 QVVAIVGQL
-367 ISIVERIHQHGWV
+367 IAIVEAIHQRGWA

-392 DDGTVTMLDLED
+392 DEGAVTMLDLED
-404 ASRVDSPREL
+404 ASRLDSPREL
-414 GVRVFQYCA
+414 GVRVFEYCA
-423 DDSADAVQADWFA
+423 DDSADAGQADWFA
-436 VARCIMMLYCS
+436 VARCIVMLYCA
-447 DFEIEAVSPEFWE
+447 DFEIEAVSPAFWE
-460 RCRRRVREIYGERAA
+460 RCRRRVREVYGERAA
-475 EQLAMVE
+475 EQLALVE
-482 NRYALGA
+482 GRYAAGV
-489 RPVTASDFTVD
+489 RPVTASDVTVG
-500 VPVQRLGVDSG
+500 VPSQRLSVDSG

-528 GAFPGDISQPTAGV
+528 GAFPGYITQLTAGV
-542 HEVITTGRAGVVLA
+542 HEVITAGRAGVVLA
-556 QQRVGVQPADRDLDA
+556 QQRVGVVPADGDVDA
-571 LRRTAEQWPGQETP
+571 LRKTAREWPGREAP

-598 SEVDAQRDAVT
+598 GEVDAQRDAVA
-609 AAGKALE
+609 AAGEALE
-616 LALGRRRL
+616 SALGRRRL

-645 DSGLKDRAVAAYR
+645 DSGLMDRAVAAYR
-658 RLDACV
+658 RLDACLT
-664 VPDGSAWTA
+664 PDGSAWTV

-691 LVAHAVTGSEEP
+691 LVAHAVTGAEEP
-703 LAKARIRL
+703 LARARVRL
-711 RADLNACVTTS
+711 RADLDACVTTA
-722 TGEVMIDDPSK
+722 TGEVMINDPSK

-739 TEWGSAGLLLIA
+739 TDWGSAGVLLIA
-751 SALECITG
+751 SALERVTG
-759 DPVLTPQERY
+759 EPVLTSQERD

-785 DHGRAGILVTLTAAG
+785 DQGRAGILVTLTAAG
-800 ETCRAEADRQAGL
+800 DQCRAEADRQAGL

-820 HDEHALVIGDGLIRL
+820 HDEHALVVGEGLIRL

-854 SRQPYLGL
+854 SQQPYLGL
-862 PVSARTAGLLQQPVL
+862 PISTRTASLLQQPAISEL
-877 SKPGSETRDLVGV
+877 GSETRDLIGV

>member
-1 MHYARS
+1 M
-7 EKKSREREVVAV
+7 AV
-19 RVEYFQGARKG
+19 RVEYFQGAVKG
-30 SPFYGQPRPLAEMM
+30 SPFYGRPRPFAEVQ
-44 AGTSDRRLQSVELPA
+44 GGSLDRRLQSVELPA
-59 GWLVQSWNGWEGW
+59 GWLVQCGGGWEGW
-72 TPRDWEPRMQGWKIH
+72 SPRDWEPRLQGWKVH

-96 ETLVR
+96 ETLAR
-101 TTKICVDAGVSFK
+101 TTRVCVECGVSFK

-124 SSSKNRARG
+124 SSSKNQARG

-144 DDDQMGRLLTALGN
+144 DDGQLGELLSVLAGVLRGQE
-158 ALKGRDG
+158 G
-165 PYILSDLRYTPDA
+165 PYILSDLRYVPDA
-178 PVFVRYGAILGMRT
+178 PVFVRYGAFLGMQA
-192 PDVDDEPVE
+192 PDVDDELVE

-211 IPDHR
+211 VPDHR

-222 PDGVEVPEVLRPAY
+222 PDGVEVPEFLRPAY
-236 EASQQSSRSRL
+236 EASQQSCVSRL
-247 DDFVG
+247 DDFVS

-303 LRDLVGVEGVQQLRG
+303 LRDLVGVKGVQQLRG
-318 SFTAWE
+318 VFTAWE

-329 MEYVPGTTLTSWM
+329 VDYIPGATLTSWM
-342 VRSAHNQENHPADY
+342 SHNDRLQESDPVEY
-356 AHQVVGLMEQL
+356 ACQVVAIVDQL
-367 ISIVERIHQHGWV
+367 IGVVERIHQRGWA

-392 DDGTVTMLDLED
+392 DDGVVTMLDLED
-404 ASRVDSPREL
+404 ASRLDSPREL
-414 GVRVFQYCA
+414 GVRVFEYCA
-423 DDSADAVQADWFA
+423 DESADARQADWFA
-436 VARCIMMLYCS
+436 VARCIMMLYCH
-447 DFEIEAVSPEFWE
+447 DFEIEAVSPAFWD
-460 RCRRRVREIYGERAA
+460 RCRHRVREVYGERAA
-475 EQLAMVE
+475 EQLISVE
-482 NRYALGA
+482 GRYGVGI
-489 RPVTASDFTVD
+489 RPVTAGDVTVG
-500 VPVQRLGVDSG
+500 VPPRRLSVDSG

-528 GAFPGDISQPTAGV
+528 GAFPGDIGQMAAGV

-556 QQRVGVQPADRDLDA
+556 QQRIGVQPADGDVDA
-571 LRRTAEQWPGQETP
+571 LRKTVREWPGQEAP

-598 SEVDAQRDAVT
+598 SEVDAQQDAVA

-616 LALGRRRL
+616 SAVGRRRL

-635 AALEVAKTAG
+635 AALEVAKTSG
-645 DSGLKDRAVAAYR
+645 DSGLMDRAVAAYR
-658 RLDACV
+658 RLDACLT
-664 VPDGSAWTA
+664 PDGAAWTV

-691 LVAHAVTGSEEP
+691 LVAHAVTGAEEP
-703 LAKARIRL
+703 LVRARVRL
-711 RADLNACVTTS
+711 RADLDACVTTA
-722 TGEVMIDDPSK
+722 TGEVMIDDREK

-739 TEWGSAGLLLIA
+739 TEWGSAGLLLVA
-751 SALECITG
+751 SALERVTG
-759 DPVLTPQERY
+759 EPVLTPQERD

-776 SEFYIYPGL
+776 GEFYIYPGL

-800 ETCRAEADRQAGL
+800 EHYRVEADRQAGL

-820 HDEHALVIGDGLIRL
+820 HDEHVLVIGDGLIRL

-849 LHAYR
+849 LHAYQ
-854 SRQPYLGL
+854 SRQPYVGL
-862 PVSARTAGLLQQPVL
+862 PISARTAGLLQQPVISQL
-877 SKPGSETRDLVGV
+877 GSETRDLVGV

>member
-1 MHYARS
+1 
-7 EKKSREREVVAV
+7 
-19 RVEYFQGARKG
+19 
-30 SPFYGQPRPLAEMM
+30 
-44 AGTSDRRLQSVELPA
+44 
-59 GWLVQSWNGWEGW
+59 
-72 TPRDWEPRMQGWKIH
+72 
-87 VSATPECAV
+87 
-96 ETLVR
+96 
-101 TTKICVDAGVSFK
+101 VDAGVSFK
-114 FLPTLAELTE
+114 FLPTLTELTE
-124 SSSKNRARG
+124 SSSKNQARG

-144 DDDQMGRLLTALGN
+144 DDGQLGELLSVLAS
-158 ALKGRDG
+158 ALKGQEG
-165 PYILSDLRYTPDA
+165 PYILSDLRYVPDA
-178 PVFVRYGAILGMRT
+178 PVFVRYGAFLGMQT
-192 PDVDDEPVE
+192 PDVDDEPVD

-222 PDGVEVPEVLRPAY
+222 PDGVEVPEFLRAAH
-236 EASQQSSRSRL
+236 EASQQSCVSRL
-247 DDFVG
+247 DDFVS

-303 LRDLVGVEGVQQLRG
+303 LRDLVGVKGVQQLRG
-318 SFTAWE
+318 VFTAWE

-329 MEYVPGTTLTSWM
+329 VDYIPGVTLSSWM
-342 VRSAHNQENHPADY
+342 VQNTHLQEKDPVEY
-356 AHQVVGLMEQL
+356 ARQVVAIVEQL
-367 ISIVERIHQHGWV
+367 IAVVEAIHQRGWA

-392 DDGTVTMLDLED
+392 DDGAVTMLDLED
-404 ASRVDSPREL
+404 ASRVDSPREP

-423 DDSADAVQADWFA
+423 DKSADARQADWFA
-436 VARCIMMLYCS
+436 VARCIMMLYFA
-447 DFEIEAVSPEFWE
+447 DFEIEAVSPAFWD
-460 RCRRRVREIYGERAA
+460 RCRRRVREVYGERAA
-475 EQLAMVE
+475 EQLALVE
-482 NRYALGA
+482 GRYAAGI
-489 RPVTASDFTVD
+489 RPVTASDVTVG
-500 VPVQRLGVDSG
+500 VPSQRLSVDSG

-528 GAFPGDISQPTAGV
+528 GAFPGDITQLTAGV

-556 QQRVGVQPADRDLDA
+556 QQRIGVRPADGDVDA
-571 LRRTAEQWPGQETP
+571 LRKTAREWPGQEAP

-590 LAGVALTL
+590 VAGVALTL
-598 SEVDAQRDAVT
+598 SEVGAQRDDVQRDAVA

-616 LALGRRRL
+616 SALGRRRL

-645 DSGLKDRAVAAYR
+645 DSELMDRAVAAYR
-658 RLDACV
+658 RLDACLT
-664 VPDGSAWTA
+664 PDGSAWTS

-683 LTGVALTD
+683 LTGVALMD
-691 LVAHAVTGSEEP
+691 LVAHAATGAEEP
-703 LAKARIRL
+703 LARARVRV
-711 RADLNACVTTS
+711 RADLDACVTTA
-722 TGEVMIDDPSK
+722 TGEVMVDDREK

-739 TEWGSAGLLLIA
+739 TEWGSAGVLLIA
-751 SALECITG
+751 SALERVTG
-759 DPVLTPQERY
+759 EPVLTSQERD

-776 SEFYIYPGL
+776 SSFYIYPGL

-800 ETCRAEADRQAGL
+800 EHYRAEADRQAGL

-820 HDEHALVIGDGLIRL
+820 HDEHALVIGDGMIRL

-849 LHAYR
+849 LHAYQT
-854 SRQPYLGL
+854 RQPYLGL
-862 PVSARTAGLLQQPVL
+862 PISTRTAALLQQPAISQL
-877 SKPGSETRDLVGV
+877 GSETRDLIGV

>member
-1 MHYARS
+1 M
-7 EKKSREREVVAV
+7 AV
-19 RVEYFQGARKG
+19 RVEYFQGLRKG
-30 SPFYGQPRPLAEMM
+30 SPFYGRPRLFAEVQAGPL
-44 AGTSDRRLQSVELPA
+44 GRRLQSVELPA
-59 GWLVQSWNGWEGW
+59 GWLVLCGGGWEGW
-72 TPRDWEPRMQGWKIH
+72 SPRDWEPRLQGWKVH

-96 ETLVR
+96 ETLAR
-101 TTKICVDAGVSFK
+101 TTRVCVEAGVSFK
-114 FLPTLAELTE
+114 FLPTLAGLTE
-124 SSSKNRARG
+124 SSSKNQARG

-144 DDDQMGRLLTALGN
+144 DDGQLGELLGVLAGVLRGQE
-158 ALKGRDG
+158 G
-165 PYILSDLRYTPDA
+165 PYILSDLRYVPDA
-178 PVFVRYGAILGMRT
+178 PVFVRYGAFLGMQM
-192 PDVDDEPVE
+192 PDVDDELVE

-211 IPDHR
+211 VPDHR

-222 PDGVEVPEVLRPAY
+222 PDGVEVPGFLRPAY
-236 EASQQSSRSRL
+236 EASQQSCVSRL
-247 DDFVG
+247 DDFVS

-318 SFTAWE
+318 VFTAWE

-329 MEYVPGTTLTSWM
+329 VDYIPGVTLTSWM
-342 VRSAHNQENHPADY
+342 VKSTHLQESDPVEY
-356 AHQVVGLMEQL
+356 ARQAVAIVEQL
-367 ISIVERIHQHGWV
+367 IGVVEAIHRRGWA

-392 DDGTVTMLDLED
+392 DDGAVTMLDLED

-414 GVRVFQYCA
+414 GVRVFEYCA
-423 DDSADAVQADWFA
+423 DESADAVQADWFA
-436 VARCIMMLYCS
+436 VARCIMMLYCH
-447 DFEIEAVSPEFWE
+447 DFEIEAVSPAFWD
-460 RCRRRVREIYGERAA
+460 RCRHRVREVYGERAA
-475 EQLAMVE
+475 EQLISVE
-482 NRYALGA
+482 GRYGVGI
-489 RPVTASDFTVD
+489 RPVTAGDVTVG
-500 VPVQRLGVDSG
+500 VPPRRLSVDSG

-528 GAFPGDISQPTAGV
+528 GAFPGDIGQMAAGV
-542 HEVITTGRAGVVLA
+542 HEVITTGRAGVVLT
-556 QQRVGVQPADRDLDA
+556 QQRIGVQPADGDVDA
-571 LRRTAEQWPGQETP
+571 LRKTAREWPGQEAP

-598 SEVDAQRDAVT
+598 GEVDAQQDAVA

-616 LALGRRRL
+616 SAVGRRRL

-645 DSGLKDRAVAAYR
+645 DSGLMDRAVAAYR
-658 RLDACV
+658 RLDACLT
-664 VPDGSAWTA
+664 PDGSAWTV

-691 LVAHAVTGSEEP
+691 LVAHAVTGAEES
-703 LAKARIRL
+703 LVRARVRL
-711 RADLNACVTTS
+711 RADLDACVTMA
-722 TGEVMIDDPSK
+722 TGEVMIDDREK

-739 TEWGSAGLLLIA
+739 TEWGSAGLLLVA
-751 SALECITG
+751 SALERVTG
-759 DPVLTPQERY
+759 EPVLTPQERD

-800 ETCRAEADRQAGL
+800 EHYRVEADRQAGL

-820 HDEHALVIGDGLIRL
+820 HDEHVLVIGDGLIRL

-854 SRQPYLGL
+854 SQQPYLGL
-862 PVSARTAGLLQQPVL
+862 PISARTAGLLQQPVISQL
-877 SKPGSETRDLVGV
+877 GSETRDLIGV

>member
-1 MHYARS
+1 MP
-7 EKKSREREVVAV
+7 K
-19 RVEYFQGARKG
+19 RVEHFQGLRKG
-30 SPFYGQPRPLAEMM
+30 SPFYGRPRPFAELQ
-44 AGTSDRRLQSVELPA
+44 AGVSGRCLQSVELPA
-59 GWLVQSWNGWEGW
+59 GWLVQSWGGWEGW
-72 TPRDWEPRMQGWKIH
+72 SPRDWVPRLQGWKVH
-87 VSATPECAV
+87 VSATPGCAV
-96 ETLVR
+96 ETLAR
-101 TTKICVDAGVSFK
+101 TTRVCVDFGVSFK
-114 FLPTLAELTE
+114 FLPTLAELVE
-124 SSSKNRARG
+124 SSSKNQARG

-144 DDDQMGRLLTALGN
+144 DDGQLGELLSVLGDV
-158 ALKGRDG
+158 LRGQEG
-165 PYILSDLRYTPDA
+165 PYILSDLRYIPDA
-178 PVFVRYGAILGMRT
+178 PVFVRYGAIMGVRV

-222 PDGVEVPEVLRPAY
+222 PDGVEVPDFLRSAY
-236 EASQQSSRSRL
+236 EASLESCVSRL
-247 DDFVG
+247 DDFVS

-303 LRDLVGVEGVQQLRG
+303 LRDLVDVKGVQQLRG
-318 SFTAWE
+318 VFTAWE

-329 MEYVPGTTLTSWM
+329 VDYISGATLSSWM
-342 VRSAHNQENHPADY
+342 VRNTHLQESDPVEY
-356 AHQVVGLMEQL
+356 ARHVVAIVEQL
-367 ISIVERIHQHGWV
+367 IGVVEAIHERGWA

-392 DDGTVTMLDLED
+392 DDETVTMLDLED
-404 ASRVDSPREL
+404 ASRVDSKREL
-414 GVRVFQYCA
+414 GVRVFEYCA
-423 DDSADAVQADWFA
+423 DESADVVQADWFA
-436 VARCIMMLYCS
+436 VARCIMMLYHA
-447 DFEIEAVSPEFWE
+447 DFEIEAVSPAFWD
-460 RCRRRVREIYGERAA
+460 RCRRRVRELYGERAV
-475 EQLAMVE
+475 EQLTTVE
-482 NRYALGA
+482 RRYAAGT
-489 RPVTASDFTVD
+489 RPVTACEVTVD
-500 VPVQRLGVDSG
+500 VPPRSLGVDSG
-511 ISGLLSGI
+511 VSGLLSGI

-528 GAFPGDISQPTAGV
+528 GAFPGDIGQLTACS
-542 HEVITTGRAGVVLA
+542 HEVVTTGRAGVVLA
-556 QQRVGVQPADRDLDA
+556 QQRIGVEPADRDVDA
-571 LRRTAEQWPGQETP
+571 LRKTAREWPEQETP

-598 SEVDAQRDAVT
+598 SEVGAHQDAVA

-616 LALGRRRL
+616 LASGRRRL
-624 DLAAGQAGVIL
+624 DLAAGQAGVVL
-635 AALEVAKTAG
+635 AALEVAGAAE
-645 DSGLKDRAVAAYR
+645 DLGLKDRAVAAYR
-658 RLDACV
+658 RLDTCV
-664 VPDGSAWTA
+664 VPDGSAWTV

-691 LVAHAVTGSEEP
+691 LVAHAVTGAEEP
-703 LAKARIRL
+703 LARARSRL
-711 RADLNACVTTS
+711 RADLDACVTTS
-722 TGEVMIDDPSK
+722 NGEVMIDDREN

-739 TEWGSAGLLLIA
+739 VEWGSAGLLLIA
-751 SALECITG
+751 SALERVTG
-759 DPVLTPQERY
+759 DAVVTSQERD

-800 ETCRAEADRQAGL
+800 ETYRAEAERQTDL
-813 LLDSLLT
+813 LLDSFLT
-820 HDEHALVIGDGLIRL
+820 RGEHAFVIGDGLIRL

-854 SRQPYLGL
+854 SQQPYLGL
-862 PVSARTAGLLQQPVL
+862 PISARTAALLQQPMA
-877 SKPGSETRDLVGV
+877 SRFGSETRDLVGV

>member
-1 MHYARS
+1 M
-7 EKKSREREVVAV
+7 AV
-19 RVEYFQGARKG
+19 RVEYFQGLRKG
-30 SPFYGQPRPLAEMM
+30 SPFYGRPRPLAEVQV
-44 AGTSDRRLQSVELPA
+44 GLLDRCLQSVELPA
-59 GWLVQSWNGWEGW
+59 GWLVQCGGGWEGW
-72 TPRDWEPRMQGWKIH
+72 SPRDWEPRLQGWKIH

-96 ETLVR
+96 ETLAR
-101 TTKICVDAGVSFK
+101 TTRVCVEAGVSFK
-114 FLPTLAELTE
+114 FLPTMAGLTE
-124 SSSKNRARG
+124 ASSKNQARG

-144 DDDQMGRLLTALGN
+144 DDGQLGELLSVLAGVLRGQE
-158 ALKGRDG
+158 G
-165 PYILSDLRYTPDA
+165 PYILSDLRYVPDA
-178 PVFVRYGAILGMRT
+178 PVFVRYGAFLGMRV
-192 PDVDDEPVE
+192 PDVDDELVE

-211 IPDHR
+211 ILDHR

-222 PDGVEVPEVLRPAY
+222 PDGVEVPEFLRAAY
-236 EASQQSSRSRL
+236 EASLESTRSRL
-247 DDFVG
+247 DDFVS

-318 SFTAWE
+318 VFTAWE

-329 MEYVPGTTLTSWM
+329 VDYVPGVTLSSWM
-342 VRSAHNQENHPADY
+342 VRSTYLQESDPVEY
-356 AHQVVGLMEQL
+356 ARQVVGIVDQL
-367 ISIVERIHQHGWV
+367 IAVVERIHRRGWV

-392 DDGTVTMLDLED
+392 DDGAVTMLDLED

-414 GVRVFQYCA
+414 GVRVFEYCA
-423 DDSADAVQADWFA
+423 DETADAVQADWFA

-447 DFEIEAVSPEFWE
+447 DFEIEAVSPAFWD
-460 RCRRRVREIYGERAA
+460 RCRRRVREVYGERAV
-475 EQLAMVE
+475 EQLELVE
-482 NRYALGA
+482 GRYAAGV
-489 RPVTASDFTVD
+489 RPVAASDVIVG
-500 VPVQRLGVDSG
+500 VPSQRLSVDSG

-528 GAFPGDISQPTAGV
+528 GAFPGDISQVGECV

-556 QQRVGVQPADRDLDA
+556 QQRVGVQPADGDVDA
-571 LRRTAEQWPGQETP
+571 LRRTAREWPGQEAP

-598 SEVDAQRDAVT
+598 SEVDVQRDAVA

-635 AALEVAKTAG
+635 AALEVAKTSG
-645 DSGLKDRAVAAYR
+645 DSGLMDRAVAAYR
-658 RLDACV
+658 RLDACL
-664 VPDGSAWTA
+664 VPDGSAWAA

-683 LTGVALTD
+683 LTGVVLTD
-691 LVAHAVTGSEEP
+691 LVVYAVTGVEES
-703 LAKARIRL
+703 LVRARGRL
-711 RADLNACVTTS
+711 RADLDACVTTS
-722 TGEVMIDDPSK
+722 TGEVMVDDREK

-739 TEWGSAGLLLIA
+739 IEWGSAGVLLVA
-751 SALECITG
+751 SAVERITG
-759 DPVLTPQERY
+759 EPVLTSQERD
-769 GIIKACS
+769 GIVKACS
-776 SEFYIYPGL
+776 STFYIYPGL

-800 ETCRAEADRQAGL
+800 EHYRVEADRQAGL

-820 HDEHALVIGDGLIRL
+820 HGEQALVIGDGLIRL

-843 AGVALA
+843 AGVVLA

-862 PVSARTAGLLQQPVL
+862 PISARTAGLLQQPVI
-877 SKPGSETRDLVGV
+877 SQFGSETRDLVGV
-890 VPSH
+890 VPSR

>member
-1 MHYARS
+1 
-7 EKKSREREVVAV
+7 
-19 RVEYFQGARKG
+19 VE
-30 SPFYGQPRPLAEMM
+30 
-44 AGTSDRRLQSVELPA
+44 
-59 GWLVQSWNGWEGW
+59 
-72 TPRDWEPRMQGWKIH
+72 
-87 VSATPECAV
+87 
-96 ETLVR
+96 
-101 TTKICVDAGVSFK
+101 AGVSFK

-124 SSSKNRARG
+124 ASSKNQARG

-144 DDDQMGRLLTALGN
+144 DDGQLGELLSVLAGV
-158 ALKGRDG
+158 LKGQEG
-165 PYILSDLRYTPDA
+165 PYILSDLRYVPDA
-178 PVFVRYGAILGMRT
+178 PVFVRYGAFLGMQM
-192 PDVDDEPVE
+192 PDVDDELVE

-211 IPDHR
+211 VPDHR

-222 PDGVEVPEVLRPAY
+222 PDGVEVPEFLRPAY
-236 EASQQSSRSRL
+236 EASQQSCVSRL
-247 DDFVG
+247 DDFVS

-303 LRDLVGVEGVQQLRG
+303 LRDLVGVKGVQQLRG
-318 SFTAWE
+318 VFTAWE

-329 MEYVPGTTLTSWM
+329 VDYIPGVTLPSWL
-342 VRSAHNQENHPADY
+342 SYKGNLQENDPVEY
-356 AHQVVGLMEQL
+356 ARQVVAIVEQL
-367 ISIVERIHQHGWV
+367 IGVVEAIHRRGWA

-414 GVRVFQYCA
+414 GVRVFEYCA
-423 DDSADAVQADWFA
+423 DESADAVQADWFA
-436 VARCIMMLYCS
+436 VARCITFLYCLN
-447 DFEIEAVSPEFWE
+447 FEIEAVSPAFWD
-460 RCRRRVREIYGERAA
+460 RCRHRVREVYGERAA
-475 EQLAMVE
+475 EQLALVE
-482 NRYALGA
+482 GRYGVGV
-489 RPVTASDFTVD
+489 RPVTAGDVTVG
-500 VPVQRLGVDSG
+500 VPPRRLSVDSG

-528 GAFPGDISQPTAGV
+528 GAFPGDIGQMAAGV

-556 QQRVGVQPADRDLDA
+556 QQRIGVQPADGDVDA
-571 LRRTAEQWPGQETP
+571 LRKTVREWPGQEAP

-598 SEVDAQRDAVT
+598 GEVDAQQDAVA

-616 LALGRRRL
+616 SAVGRRRL

-635 AALEVAKTAG
+635 AALEVAKTSG
-645 DSGLKDRAVAAYR
+645 DSGLMDRAVAAYR
-658 RLDACV
+658 RLDACLT
-664 VPDGSAWTA
+664 PDGSAWTV

-691 LVAHAVTGSEEP
+691 LVAHAVTGAEEP
-703 LAKARIRL
+703 LVRARVRL
-711 RADLNACVTTS
+711 RADLDACVTTA
-722 TGEVMIDDPSK
+722 TGEVMIDDREK

-739 TEWGSAGLLLIA
+739 TEWGSAGLLLVA
-751 SALECITG
+751 SALERVTG
-759 DPVLTPQERY
+759 EPVLTPQERD

-776 SEFYIYPGL
+776 GEFYIYPGL

-800 ETCRAEADRQAGL
+800 EHYRVEADRQAGL

-820 HDEHALVIGDGLIRL
+820 HDEHVLVIGDGLIRL

-854 SRQPYLGL
+854 SQQPYLGL
-862 PVSARTAGLLQQPVL
+862 PISARTAGLLQQPVISQL
-877 SKPGSETRDLVGV
+877 GSETRDLIGV

>member
-1 MHYARS
+1 M
-7 EKKSREREVVAV
+7 AV
-19 RVEYFQGARKG
+19 NFEYLQGAVKG
-30 SPFYGQPRPLAEMM
+30 SPFYGRPRPFAEVQ
-44 AGTSDRRLQSVELPA
+44 AGLLGRRLQSVELPA
-59 GWLVQSWNGWEGW
+59 GWLVQCGGGWEGW
-72 TPRDWEPRMQGWKIH
+72 SPRDWEPRLQGWKVH

-96 ETLVR
+96 ETLAR
-101 TTKICVDAGVSFK
+101 TTRVCVEAGVSFK
-114 FLPTLAELTE
+114 FLPTLAGLAEA
-124 SSSKNRARG
+124 SSKNQARG

-144 DDDQMGRLLTALGN
+144 DDGQLERLLIALAGV
-158 ALKGRDG
+158 LKGQEG
-165 PYILSDLRYTPDA
+165 PYILSDLRYVPDA
-178 PVFVRYGAILGMRT
+178 PVFVRYGAFLGMQM
-192 PDVDDEPVE
+192 PDVDDELVE

-211 IPDHR
+211 VPDHR

-222 PDGVEVPEVLRPAY
+222 PDGVEVPEFLRPAY
-236 EASQQSSRSRL
+236 EASQQSCVSRL
-247 DDFVG
+247 DDFVS

-303 LRDLVGVEGVQQLRG
+303 LRDLVGVKGVQQLRG
-318 SFTAWE
+318 VFTAWE

-329 MEYVPGTTLTSWM
+329 VDYIPGVTLPSWL
-342 VRSAHNQENHPADY
+342 SYKGNLQENDPVEY
-356 AHQVVGLMEQL
+356 ARQVVAIVEQL
-367 ISIVERIHQHGWV
+367 IGVVEAIHRRGWA

-414 GVRVFQYCA
+414 GVRVFEYCA
-423 DDSADAVQADWFA
+423 DESADAVQADWFA
-436 VARCIMMLYCS
+436 VARCITFLYCLN
-447 DFEIEAVSPEFWE
+447 FEIEAVSPAFWD
-460 RCRRRVREIYGERAA
+460 RCRHRVREVYGERAA
-475 EQLAMVE
+475 EQLISVE
-482 NRYALGA
+482 GRYGVGV
-489 RPVTASDFTVD
+489 RPVTASDVTVGA
-500 VPVQRLGVDSG
+500 PPRRLSVDSG

-519 EWSRQFGPD
+519 EGSRQFGPD
-528 GAFPGDISQPTAGV
+528 GAFPGDIGQMAAGV

-556 QQRVGVQPADRDLDA
+556 QQRIGVRPADGDVDA
-571 LRRTAEQWPGQETP
+571 LRKTVREWPGQEAP

-598 SEVDAQRDAVT
+598 GEVDAQQDAVA

-616 LALGRRRL
+616 SAVGRRRL

-635 AALEVAKTAG
+635 AALEVAKTSG
-645 DSGLKDRAVAAYR
+645 DSGLMDRAVAAYR
-658 RLDACV
+658 RLDACLT
-664 VPDGSAWTA
+664 PDGSAWTV

-691 LVAHAVTGSEEP
+691 LVAHAVTGAEEP
-703 LAKARIRL
+703 LVRARVRL
-711 RADLNACVTTS
+711 RADLDACVTTA
-722 TGEVMIDDPSK
+722 TGEVMIDDREK

-739 TEWGSAGLLLIA
+739 TEWGSAGLLLVA
-751 SALECITG
+751 SALERVTG
-759 DPVLTPQERY
+759 EPVLTPQERD

-776 SEFYIYPGL
+776 GEFYIYPGL

-800 ETCRAEADRQAGL
+800 EHYRVEADRQAGL

-820 HDEHALVIGDGLIRL
+820 HDEHVLVIGDGLIRL

-854 SRQPYLGL
+854 SQQPYLGL
-862 PVSARTAGLLQQPVL
+862 PISARTAGLLQQPVISQL
-877 SKPGSETRDLVGV
+877 GSETRDLVGV

>member
-1 MHYARS
+1 M
-7 EKKSREREVVAV
+7 AV
-19 RVEYFQGARKG
+19 RVEYFQGLRKG
-30 SPFYGQPRPLAEMM
+30 SPFYGRPRPFAELQ
-44 AGTSDRRLQSVELPA
+44 AGGLLGRRLQSVELPA
-59 GWLVQSWNGWEGW
+59 GWLVQCGGGWEGW
-72 TPRDWEPRMQGWKIH
+72 SPRDWEPRLQGWKVH

-96 ETLVR
+96 ETLAR
-101 TTKICVDAGVSFK
+101 TTRVCVEAGVSFK

-124 SSSKNRARG
+124 ASSKNQARG

-144 DDDQMGRLLTALGN
+144 DDGQLERLLIALAGV
-158 ALKGRDG
+158 LKGQEG
-165 PYILSDLRYTPDA
+165 PYILSDLRYVPDA
-178 PVFVRYGAILGMRT
+178 PVFVRYGAFLGMQM
-192 PDVDDEPVE
+192 PDVDDELVE

-211 IPDHR
+211 VPDHR

-222 PDGVEVPEVLRPAY
+222 PDGVEVPEFLRPAY
-236 EASQQSSRSRL
+236 EASQQSCVSRL
-247 DDFVG
+247 DDFVS

-318 SFTAWE
+318 VFTAWE

-329 MEYVPGTTLTSWM
+329 VDYIPGVTLPSWL
-342 VRSAHNQENHPADY
+342 SYKGNLQENDPVEY
-356 AHQVVGLMEQL
+356 ARQVVAIVEQL
-367 ISIVERIHQHGWV
+367 IGVVEAIHRRGWA

-414 GVRVFQYCA
+414 GVRVFEYCA
-423 DDSADAVQADWFA
+423 DESADAVQADWFA
-436 VARCIMMLYCS
+436 VARCITFLYCLN
-447 DFEIEAVSPEFWE
+447 FEIEAVSPAFWD
-460 RCRRRVREIYGERAA
+460 RCRHRVREVYGERAA
-475 EQLAMVE
+475 EQLALVE
-482 NRYALGA
+482 GRYGVGV
-489 RPVTASDFTVD
+489 RPVTAGDVTVD
-500 VPVQRLGVDSG
+500 VPPRRLSVDSG

-528 GAFPGDISQPTAGV
+528 GAFPGDISKMAAGV

-556 QQRVGVQPADRDLDA
+556 QQRIGVQPADGDVEA
-571 LRRTAEQWPGQETP
+571 LRKTAREWPGQEAP

-598 SEVDAQRDAVT
+598 SEVDAQQDAVA

-616 LALGRRRL
+616 SAVGRRRL

-635 AALEVAKTAG
+635 AALEVAKTSG
-645 DSGLKDRAVAAYR
+645 DSGLMDRAVAAYR
-658 RLDACV
+658 RLDACLT
-664 VPDGSAWTA
+664 PDGSAWTV

-691 LVAHAVTGSEEP
+691 LVAHAVTGAEEP
-703 LAKARIRL
+703 LVRARVRL
-711 RADLNACVTTS
+711 RADLDACVTTA
-722 TGEVMIDDPSK
+722 TGEVMIDDREK

-739 TEWGSAGLLLIA
+739 TEWGSAGLLLVA
-751 SALECITG
+751 SALERVTG
-759 DPVLTPQERY
+759 EPVLTPQERD

-776 SEFYIYPGL
+776 GEFYIYPGL

-800 ETCRAEADRQAGL
+800 EHYRVEADRQAGL

-820 HDEHALVIGDGLIRL
+820 HDEHVLVIGDGLIRL

-854 SRQPYLGL
+854 SQQPYLGL
-862 PVSARTAGLLQQPVL
+862 PISARTAGLLQQPVISQL
-877 SKPGSETRDLVGV
+877 GSETRDLVGV

>member
-1 MHYARS
+1 M
-7 EKKSREREVVAV
+7 AV
-19 RVEYFQGARKG
+19 RVEYFQGAVKG
-30 SPFYGQPRPLAEMM
+30 SPFYGRPRPFAEVQ
-44 AGTSDRRLQSVELPA
+44 GGSLDRRLQSVELPA
-59 GWLVQSWNGWEGW
+59 GWLVQCGGGWEGW
-72 TPRDWEPRMQGWKIH
+72 SPRDWEPRLQGWKVH

-96 ETLVR
+96 ETLAR
-101 TTKICVDAGVSFK
+101 TTRVCVEAGVSFK
-114 FLPTLAELTE
+114 FLPTLAGLAE
-124 SSSKNRARG
+124 SSSKNQARG

-144 DDDQMGRLLTALGN
+144 DDGQLGELLGVLAGVLRGQE
-158 ALKGRDG
+158 G
-165 PYILSDLRYTPDA
+165 PYILSDLRYVPDA
-178 PVFVRYGAILGMRT
+178 PVFVRYGAFLGMQA
-192 PDVDDEPVE
+192 PDVDDELVE

-222 PDGVEVPEVLRPAY
+222 PDGVEVPGFLRAAY
-236 EASQQSSRSRL
+236 EASRQSCESRL

-318 SFTAWE
+318 VFTAWE

-329 MEYVPGTTLTSWM
+329 VDYIPGATLTSWM
-342 VRSAHNQENHPADY
+342 SHNDRLQESDPVEY
-356 AHQVVGLMEQL
+356 ACQVVAIVDQL
-367 ISIVERIHQHGWV
+367 IGVVERIHQRGWA

-392 DDGTVTMLDLED
+392 DDGVVTMLDLED

-414 GVRVFQYCA
+414 GVRVFEYCA
-423 DDSADAVQADWFA
+423 DKSADAVQADWFA
-436 VARCIMMLYCS
+436 VARCIMMLYCP
-447 DFEIEAVSPEFWE
+447 DFEVEAVSPAFWE
-460 RCRRRVREIYGERAA
+460 RCRHRVREVYGERAA
-475 EQLAMVE
+475 EQLALVE
-482 NRYALGA
+482 GRYAAGV
-489 RPVTASDFTVD
+489 RPVTASDVTVG
-500 VPVQRLGVDSG
+500 VPSQRLSVDSG
-511 ISGLLSGI
+511 IAGLLSGI

-528 GAFPGDISQPTAGV
+528 GAFPGDISKMAAGV

-556 QQRVGVQPADRDLDA
+556 QQRIGVVPADGDVEA
-571 LRRTAEQWPGQETP
+571 LRKTAREWPGREAP

-590 LAGVALTL
+590 VAGVALTL
-598 SEVDAQRDAVT
+598 SEVDAQRDDVQRDAVV

-616 LALGRRRL
+616 SAVGRRRL

-635 AALEVAKTAG
+635 AALEVAKTSG
-645 DSGLKDRAVAAYR
+645 DSGLMDRAVAAYR
-658 RLDACV
+658 RLDACLT
-664 VPDGSAWTA
+664 PDGSAWA
-673 LCRRRGLFWG
+673 VLCRRRGLFWG

-691 LVAHAVTGSEEP
+691 LVAHAVTGAEEP
-703 LAKARIRL
+703 LVRARVRL
-711 RADLNACVTTS
+711 RADLDACVTTA
-722 TGEVMIDDPSK
+722 TGEVMIDDREK

-739 TEWGSAGLLLIA
+739 TEWGSAGVLLVA
-751 SALECITG
+751 SALERVTG
-759 DPVLTPQERY
+759 EPVLTPQERD

-800 ETCRAEADRQAGL
+800 EQCRVEADRQAGL

-820 HDEHALVIGDGLIRL
+820 HDEHALVVGEGLIRL

-849 LHAYR
+849 LHAYQ
-854 SRQPYLGL
+854 SRQPYVGL
-862 PVSARTAGLLQQPVL
+862 PISARTAGLLQQPAISQL
-877 SKPGSETRDLVGV
+877 GSETRDLIGV

>member
-1 MHYARS
+1 M
-7 EKKSREREVVAV
+7 AV
-19 RVEYFQGARKG
+19 RVEYFQGALKG
-30 SPFYGQPRPLAEMM
+30 SPFYGRPRALAEMQ
-44 AGTSDRRLQSVELPA
+44 GGLLDRRLQSVELPA
-59 GWLVQSWNGWEGW
+59 GWLVQCWDGWEGW
-72 TPRDWEPRMQGWKIH
+72 SPRDWKPRLQGWKVH

-96 ETLVR
+96 ETLAQ
-101 TTKICVDAGVSFK
+101 TTRVCVEAGVSFK

-124 SSSKNRARG
+124 SSSKNQARG

-144 DDDQMGRLLTALGN
+144 DDGQLGELLGVLAGVLRGQE
-158 ALKGRDG
+158 G
-165 PYILSDLRYTPDA
+165 PYILSDLRYVPDA
-178 PVFVRYGAILGMRT
+178 PVFVRYGAIMGARV
-192 PDVDDEPVE
+192 PDVDDEPVD

-222 PDGVEVPEVLRPAY
+222 PDGVEVPEFLRAAH
-236 EASQQSSRSRL
+236 EASQQSCVSRL
-247 DDFVG
+247 DDFVS

-303 LRDLVGVEGVQQLRG
+303 LRDLVDVKGVQQLRG
-318 SFTAWE
+318 VFTAWE

-329 MEYVPGTTLTSWM
+329 VDYIPGVTLSSWM
-342 VRSAHNQENHPADY
+342 VRNTYLQESDPVEY
-356 AHQVVGLMEQL
+356 ARQVVAIVEQL
-367 ISIVERIHQHGWV
+367 IGVVEAIHQRGWA

-392 DDGTVTMLDLED
+392 DDGAVTMLDLED
-404 ASRVDSPREL
+404 ASRLDSKREI
-414 GVRVFQYCA
+414 GVRVFEYCA
-423 DDSADAVQADWFA
+423 DETADAVQADWFA
-436 VARCIMMLYCS
+436 VARCIMLLYCS
-447 DFEIEAVSPEFWE
+447 DFEIEAVSPAFWE
-460 RCRRRVREIYGERAA
+460 RCRHRVRDVYGARAA
-475 EQLAMVE
+475 EQLALVE
-482 NRYALGA
+482 SRYAAGI
-489 RPVTASDFTVD
+489 RPVTASDVTVG
-500 VPVQRLGVDSG
+500 VPSQRLSVDSG

-528 GAFPGDISQPTAGV
+528 GAFPGDVSQITAGV

-556 QQRVGVQPADRDLDA
+556 QQRVGVQPADGDVDA
-571 LRRTAEQWPGQETP
+571 LRKTAREWPGQEAP

-590 LAGVALTL
+590 VAGVALTL
-598 SEVDAQRDAVT
+598 SEVDAQRDDVQRDAVA

-616 LALGRRRL
+616 SALGRRRL

-635 AALEVAKTAG
+635 AALEVAKTVG
-645 DSGLKDRAVAAYR
+645 DSELMDRAVAAYH
-658 RLDACV
+658 RLDACL

-691 LVAHAVTGSEEP
+691 LVAHAVTGAEEP
-703 LAKARIRL
+703 LARARVRL
-711 RADLNACVTTS
+711 RADLDACVTVPS
-722 TGEVMIDDPSK
+722 TGEVMIDDRGA

-739 TEWGSAGLLLIA
+739 TEWGSAGVLLIA
-751 SALECITG
+751 SALERVTG
-759 DPVLTPQERY
+759 EPVLTSQERD
-769 GIIKACS
+769 GIIEACS

-800 ETCRAEADRQAGL
+800 DQYRAEADRQAGL

-854 SRQPYLGL
+854 SQQPYLGL
-862 PVSARTAGLLQQPVL
+862 PISACTASLLQQSAISQL
-877 SKPGSETRDLVGV
+877 GSETRDLVGV

>member
-1 MHYARS
+1 M
-7 EKKSREREVVAV
+7 AV
-19 RVEYFQGARKG
+19 GIEYYQAATKD
-30 SPFYGQPRPLAEMM
+30 SPFYGRLRDLAEM
-44 AGTSDRRLQSVELPA
+44 ARVPNRRLQKVELPA
-59 GWLVQSWNGWEGW
+59 GWLVHKWEGWEGW
-72 TPRDWEPRMQGWKIH
+72 SPWDWKPRMQGWKIH
-87 VSATPECAV
+87 VSATPSCAE
-96 ETLVR
+96 ETLSR
-101 TTKICVDAGVSFK
+101 TTEVCVRAGISFK
-114 FLPTLAELTE
+114 FLPVLAELCE
-124 SSSKNRARG
+124 SSSKNRDRG
-133 AAGKFITIYPD
+133 SAGKFITIYPD
-144 DDDQMGRLLTALGN
+144 DDDQMGRLLTALGD
-158 ALKGRDG
+158 ALRGQDG

-178 PVFVRYGAILGMRT
+178 PVFVRYGAILGMRV

-201 SIVDPRDMRL
+201 SIVDPRGMRL

-222 PDGVEVPEVLRPAY
+222 PDGVEVPEFLRPAY
-236 EASQQSSRSRL
+236 EASQQSCVSRL
-247 DDFVG
+247 DDFVS

-297 LVEEEV
+297 LAEEEV
-303 LRDLVGVEGVQQLRG
+303 LRDLVGVKGVQQLRG
-318 SFTAWE
+318 VFTAWE

-329 MEYVPGTTLTSWM
+329 VDYIPGETLTSWM
-342 VRSAHNQENHPADY
+342 SLNTYLRESDPVEY
-356 AHQVVGLMEQL
+356 ARQVVG
-367 ISIVERIHQHGWV
+367 IVDQIITTVEAIHQRGWA

-392 DDGTVTMLDLED
+392 DEATVTMLDLED
-404 ASRVDSPREL
+404 ASRLDSKREL
-414 GVRVFQYCA
+414 GVRVFEYCA
-423 DDSADAVQADWFA
+423 DETADARQADWFA
-436 VARCIMMLYCS
+436 VARCIMLLYCS
-447 DFEIEAVSPEFWE
+447 DFEIEAVSPAFWE
-460 RCRRRVREIYGERAA
+460 RCRHRVRDVYGARAA
-475 EQLAMVE
+475 EQLALVE
-482 NRYALGA
+482 SRYAAGI
-489 RPVTASDFTVD
+489 RPVTASDVTVG
-500 VPVQRLGVDSG
+500 VPSQRLSVDSG

-528 GAFPGDISQPTAGV
+528 GAFPGDITQLTAGV

-556 QQRVGVQPADRDLDA
+556 QQRIGVQPADGDVDA
-571 LRRTAEQWPGQETP
+571 LRKTVREWPGQEAP

-598 SEVDAQRDAVT
+598 GEVDAQQDAVA

-616 LALGRRRL
+616 SAVGRRRL

-635 AALEVAKTAG
+635 AALEVAKTSG
-645 DSGLKDRAVAAYR
+645 DSGLMDRAVAAYR
-658 RLDACV
+658 RLDACLT
-664 VPDGSAWTA
+664 PDGSAWTA

-691 LVAHAVTGSEEP
+691 LVAHAVTGAEES
-703 LAKARIRL
+703 LVRARVRL
-711 RADLNACVTTS
+711 RADLDACVTTA
-722 TGEVMIDDPSK
+722 TGEVMIDDREK

-739 TEWGSAGLLLIA
+739 TEWGSAGLLLVA
-751 SALECITG
+751 SALERVTG
-759 DPVLTPQERY
+759 EPVLTPQERD

-776 SEFYIYPGL
+776 GEFYIYPGL

-800 ETCRAEADRQAGL
+800 EHYRVEADRQAGL

-820 HDEHALVIGDGLIRL
+820 HDEHVLVIGDGLIRL

-854 SRQPYLGL
+854 SQQPYLGL
-862 PVSARTAGLLQQPVL
+862 PISARTAGLLQQPVISQL
-877 SKPGSETRDLVGV
+877 GSETRDLIGV

>member
-1 MHYARS
+1 M
-7 EKKSREREVVAV
+7 AV
-19 RVEYFQGARKG
+19 RVEYFQGLRKG
-30 SPFYGQPRPLAEMM
+30 SPFYGRPRPLAEVQ
-44 AGTSDRRLQSVELPA
+44 GGGLLGRCLQSVELPA
-59 GWLVQSWNGWEGW
+59 GWLVQCGGGWEGW
-72 TPRDWEPRMQGWKIH
+72 SPRDWEPRLQGWKVH

-96 ETLVR
+96 ETLAR
-101 TTKICVDAGVSFK
+101 TTRVCVEAGVSFK
-114 FLPTLAELTE
+114 FLPTLAGLTE
-124 SSSKNRARG
+124 ASSKNQARG

-144 DDDQMGRLLTALGN
+144 DDGQLGELLSVLAGVLRGQE
-158 ALKGRDG
+158 G
-165 PYILSDLRYTPDA
+165 PYILSDLRYVPDA
-178 PVFVRYGAILGMRT
+178 PVFVRYGAFLGMQM
-192 PDVDDEPVE
+192 PDVDDELVE

-211 IPDHR
+211 VPDHR

-222 PDGVEVPEVLRPAY
+222 PDGVEVPEFLRAAY
-236 EASQQSSRSRL
+236 EASLESTRSRL
-247 DDFVG
+247 DDFVS

-303 LRDLVGVEGVQQLRG
+303 LRDLVGVKGVQQLRG
-318 SFTAWE
+318 VFTAWE

-329 MEYVPGTTLTSWM
+329 VDYIPGVTLTSWM
-342 VRSAHNQENHPADY
+342 VKSTHLQESDPVEY
-356 AHQVVGLMEQL
+356 ARQVVAVVDQL
-367 ISIVERIHQHGWV
+367 IVIVEAIHRRGWA

-404 ASRVDSPREL
+404 ASRLDSKREL
-414 GVRVFQYCA
+414 GVRVFEYCA
-423 DDSADAVQADWFA
+423 DESADAVQADWFA

-447 DFEIEAVSPEFWE
+447 DFEIEAVSPAFWE
-460 RCRRRVREIYGERAA
+460 RCRRRVRDVYGERAA
-475 EQLAMVE
+475 EQLISVE
-482 NRYALGA
+482 GRYGVGV
-489 RPVTASDFTVD
+489 RPVTASDVTVG
-500 VPVQRLGVDSG
+500 VPSQRLSVDSG

-528 GAFPGDISQPTAGV
+528 GAFPGDITQLTAGV

-556 QQRVGVQPADRDLDA
+556 QQRIGVRPADGDVDA
-571 LRRTAEQWPGQETP
+571 LRTTAREWPGQEAP

-590 LAGVALTL
+590 VAGVALTL
-598 SEVDAQRDAVT
+598 SEVDAHQDAVA

-616 LALGRRRL
+616 SALGRRRL

-635 AALEVAKTAG
+635 AALEVAKTTG
-645 DSGLKDRAVAAYR
+645 DSELMDRAVAAYR
-658 RLDACV
+658 RLDACLA
-664 VPDGSAWTA
+664 PDGSAWTA

-691 LVAHAVTGSEEP
+691 LVAHAVTGAEEP
-703 LAKARIRL
+703 LVRARVRL
-711 RADLNACVTTS
+711 RADLDACVTTA
-722 TGEVMIDDPSK
+722 TGEVMIDDREK

-739 TEWGSAGLLLIA
+739 TEWGSAGVLLIA
-751 SALECITG
+751 SALECVTG
-759 DPVLTPQERY
+759 EPVLTPQERD

-776 SEFYIYPGL
+776 GEFYIYPGL

-800 ETCRAEADRQAGL
+800 DHCRAEADRQAGL

-820 HDEHALVIGDGLIRL
+820 HDEHALVIGDGMIRL

-854 SRQPYLGL
+854 SQQPSLGL
-862 PVSARTAGLLQQPVL
+862 PISTRTAGLLQQPAI
-877 SKPGSETRDLVGV
+877 SKPGSETRDLIGV

>member
-1 MHYARS
+1 M
-7 EKKSREREVVAV
+7 
-19 RVEYFQGARKG
+19 QGG
-30 SPFYGQPRPLAEMM
+30 LLE
-44 AGTSDRRLQSVELPA
+44 RRLQSVELPA
-59 GWLVQSWNGWEGW
+59 GWLVQCGGGWEGW
-72 TPRDWEPRMQGWKIH
+72 SPWDWEPRLQGWKVH
-87 VSATPECAV
+87 VSATPDCAV
-96 ETLVR
+96 ETLAR
-101 TTKICVDAGVSFK
+101 TTRVCVDYGVSFK
-114 FLPTLAELTE
+114 FLPTLAGLTE
-124 SSSKNRARG
+124 SSSKNQARG

-144 DDDQMGRLLTALGN
+144 DDGQLGELLSVLAS
-158 ALKGRDG
+158 ALKGQEG
-165 PYILSDLRYTPDA
+165 PYILSDLRYVPDA
-178 PVFVRYGAILGMRT
+178 PVFVRYGAFLGVRV

-201 SIVDPRDMRL
+201 SIADPRSMRL

-222 PDGVEVPEVLRPAY
+222 PEGVEVPEFLRPAY
-236 EASQQSSRSRL
+236 EASQQSCVSRL
-247 DDFVG
+247 DDFVS

-303 LRDLVGVEGVQQLRG
+303 LRDLVGVKGVQQLRG
-318 SFTAWE
+318 VFTAWE

-329 MEYVPGTTLTSWM
+329 VDYIPGATLTSWM
-342 VRSAHNQENHPADY
+342 VRNTHLQEKDPVEY
-356 AHQVVGLMEQL
+356 ARQVVAIVDQL
-367 ISIVERIHQHGWV
+367 IAVVEAIHQRGWA

-392 DDGTVTMLDLED
+392 DEGAVTMLDLED
-404 ASRVDSPREL
+404 ASRLDSKREL
-414 GVRVFQYCA
+414 GVRVFEYCA
-423 DDSADAVQADWFA
+423 DEKADARQADWFA

-447 DFEIEAVSPEFWE
+447 DFEIEAVSPAFWE
-460 RCRRRVREIYGERAA
+460 RCRRRVRDVYGERAA
-475 EQLAMVE
+475 EQLALVE
-482 NRYALGA
+482 GRYGA
-489 RPVTASDFTVD
+489 GIRPVTASDVTVG
-500 VPVQRLGVDSG
+500 VPSQRLSVDSG

-528 GAFPGDISQPTAGV
+528 GAFPGDISQITAGV

-556 QQRVGVQPADRDLDA
+556 QQRIGVVPADGDVDA
-571 LRRTAEQWPGQETP
+571 LRKTAREWPGQEAP

-598 SEVDAQRDAVT
+598 SEVDAQRDAAQRDAVV

-616 LALGRRRL
+616 SALGRRRL

-635 AALEVAKTAG
+635 AALEVAKTTG
-645 DSGLKDRAVAAYR
+645 NSELMDRAVAAYR
-658 RLDACV
+658 RLDACLT
-664 VPDGSAWTA
+664 PDGSAWTV

-691 LVAHAVTGSEEP
+691 LVAHAVTGAEEP
-703 LAKARIRL
+703 LVRARVRL
-711 RADLNACVTTS
+711 RADLDACVTTA
-722 TGEVMIDDPSK
+722 TGEVMIDDREK

-739 TEWGSAGLLLIA
+739 TEWGSAGVLLIA
-751 SALECITG
+751 SALERVTG
-759 DPVLTPQERY
+759 EPVLTPQERD
-769 GIIKACS
+769 GIIEACS

-800 ETCRAEADRQAGL
+800 EHYRVEADRQAGL

-820 HDEHALVIGDGLIRL
+820 HDEHVLVIGDGMIRL

-854 SRQPYLGL
+854 SQQPYVGL
-862 PVSARTAGLLQQPVL
+862 PISARTAGLLQQPVISQL
-877 SKPGSETRDLVGV
+877 GSETRDLIGV

>member
-1 MHYARS
+1 M
-7 EKKSREREVVAV
+7 AV
-19 RVEYFQGARKG
+19 RFEYFQGAVKG
-30 SPFYGQPRPLAEMM
+30 SPFYGRPRPLVEMM
-44 AGTSDRRLQSVELPA
+44 ADFSDRCLQSVELPA
-59 GWLVQSWNGWEGW
+59 GWLVQCGGGWEGW
-72 TPRDWEPRMQGWKIH
+72 TPRDWEPRLQGWKVH

-96 ETLVR
+96 ETLAR
-101 TTKICVDAGVSFK
+101 TTRVCVEAGVSFK
-114 FLPTLAELTE
+114 FLPTLAGLTE
-124 SSSKNRARG
+124 ASSKNQARG

-144 DDDQMGRLLTALGN
+144 DDGQLGELLSVLASVLRGQE
-158 ALKGRDG
+158 G
-165 PYILSDLRYTPDA
+165 PYILSDLRYVPDA
-178 PVFVRYGAILGMRT
+178 PVFVRYGAFLGMQM
-192 PDVDDEPVE
+192 PDVDDELVE

-211 IPDHR
+211 VPDHR

-222 PDGVEVPEVLRPAY
+222 PDGVEVPEFLRAAY
-236 EASQQSSRSRL
+236 EASQQSCVSRL
-247 DDFVG
+247 DDFVS

-303 LRDLVGVEGVQQLRG
+303 LRDLVGVKGVQQLRG
-318 SFTAWE
+318 VFTAWE

-329 MEYVPGTTLTSWM
+329 VDYIPGVTLASWRVQNIHLQESDPVEYARQAVAI
-342 VRSAHNQENHPADY
+342 VD
-356 AHQVVGLMEQL
+356 QL
-367 ISIVERIHQHGWV
+367 IAIVEAIHRRGWA

-404 ASRVDSPREL
+404 ASRVDSPREP

-423 DDSADAVQADWFA
+423 DKSADAVQADWFA
-436 VARCIMMLYCS
+436 VARCIMMLYFA
-447 DFEIEAVSPEFWE
+447 DFEIEAVSPAFWG
-460 RCRRRVREIYGERAA
+460 RCRHRVREVYGERAA
-475 EQLAMVE
+475 EQLISVE
-482 NRYALGA
+482 GRYGVGV
-489 RPVTASDFTVD
+489 RPVTASDVTVG
-500 VPVQRLGVDSG
+500 VPSRRLSVDSG
-511 ISGLLSGI
+511 IAGLLSGI

-528 GAFPGDISQPTAGV
+528 GAFPGYITQMAAGV

-556 QQRVGVQPADRDLDA
+556 QQRIGVVPADGDVDA
-571 LRRTAEQWPGQETP
+571 LRKTAREWPGQEAP

-598 SEVDAQRDAVT
+598 SEVDAQRDAAQRDAVV

-616 LALGRRRL
+616 SAVGRRRL

-635 AALEVAKTAG
+635 AALEVAKTTG
-645 DSGLKDRAVAAYR
+645 NSELMDRAVAAYR
-658 RLDACV
+658 RLDACL
-664 VPDGSAWTA
+664 VPDGSAWTV

-691 LVAHAVTGSEEP
+691 LVAHAVTGAEEP
-703 LAKARIRL
+703 LVRARVRL
-711 RADLNACVTTS
+711 RADLDACVTTA
-722 TGEVMIDDPSK
+722 TGEVMIDDREK

-739 TEWGSAGLLLIA
+739 TEWGSAGVLLIA
-751 SALECITG
+751 SALERVTG
-759 DPVLTPQERY
+759 EPVLTPQERD

-776 SEFYIYPGL
+776 SSMYIYPGL

-800 ETCRAEADRQAGL
+800 EHYRVEADRQAGL
-813 LLDSLLT
+813 LLDSLLV
-820 HDEHALVIGDGLIRL
+820 HDEHVLVVGEGLIRL

-854 SRQPYLGL
+854 SQQPYVGL
-862 PVSARTAGLLQQPVL
+862 PISARTAGLLQQPVISQL
-877 SKPGSETRDLVGV
+877 GSETRDLIGV

>member
-1 MHYARS
+1 M
-7 EKKSREREVVAV
+7 AV
-19 RVEYFQGARKG
+19 NFEYLQGAVKG
-30 SPFYGQPRPLAEMM
+30 SPFYGRPRPFAEVQ
-44 AGTSDRRLQSVELPA
+44 AGLLGRRLQSVELPA
-59 GWLVQSWNGWEGW
+59 GWLVQCGGGWEGW
-72 TPRDWEPRMQGWKIH
+72 SPRDWEPRLQGWKVH

-96 ETLVR
+96 ETLAR
-101 TTKICVDAGVSFK
+101 TTRVCVEAGVSFK

-124 SSSKNRARG
+124 ASSKNQARG

-144 DDDQMGRLLTALGN
+144 DDGQLERLLIALAGV
-158 ALKGRDG
+158 LKGQEG
-165 PYILSDLRYTPDA
+165 PYILSDLRYVPDA
-178 PVFVRYGAILGMRT
+178 PVFVRYGAFLGMQM
-192 PDVDDEPVE
+192 PDVDDELVE

-211 IPDHR
+211 VPDHR

-222 PDGVEVPEVLRPAY
+222 PDGVEVPEFLRPAY
-236 EASQQSSRSRL
+236 EASQQSCVSRL
-247 DDFVG
+247 DDFVS

-318 SFTAWE
+318 VFTAWE

-329 MEYVPGTTLTSWM
+329 VDYIPGVTLTSWM
-342 VRSAHNQENHPADY
+342 VKSTHLQESDPVEY
-356 AHQVVGLMEQL
+356 ARQVVAIVEQL
-367 ISIVERIHQHGWV
+367 IGVVEAIHRRGWA

-414 GVRVFQYCA
+414 GVRVFEYCA
-423 DDSADAVQADWFA
+423 DESADAVQADWFA
-436 VARCIMMLYCS
+436 VARCITFLYCLN
-447 DFEIEAVSPEFWE
+447 FEIEAVSPAFWD
-460 RCRRRVREIYGERAA
+460 RCRHRVREVYGERAA
-475 EQLAMVE
+475 EQLALVE
-482 NRYALGA
+482 GRYGVGV
-489 RPVTASDFTVD
+489 RPVTASDVTVD
-500 VPVQRLGVDSG
+500 VPSQRLSVDSG

-528 GAFPGDISQPTAGV
+528 GAFPGDIGQMAAGV

-556 QQRVGVQPADRDLDA
+556 QQRIGVQPADGDVEA
-571 LRRTAEQWPGQETP
+571 LRKTAREWPGQEAP

-598 SEVDAQRDAVT
+598 SEVDAQQDAVA

-616 LALGRRRL
+616 SAVGRRRL

-635 AALEVAKTAG
+635 AALEVAKTSG
-645 DSGLKDRAVAAYR
+645 DSGLMDRAVAAYR
-658 RLDACV
+658 RLDACLT
-664 VPDGSAWTA
+664 PDGSAWTV

-691 LVAHAVTGSEEP
+691 LVAHAVTGAEEP
-703 LAKARIRL
+703 LVRARVRL
-711 RADLNACVTTS
+711 RADLDACVTTA
-722 TGEVMIDDPSK
+722 TGEVMIDDREK

-739 TEWGSAGLLLIA
+739 TEWGSAGLLLVA
-751 SALECITG
+751 SALERVTG
-759 DPVLTPQERY
+759 EPVLTPQERD

-776 SEFYIYPGL
+776 GEFYIYPGL

-800 ETCRAEADRQAGL
+800 EHYRVEADRQAGL

-820 HDEHALVIGDGLIRL
+820 HDEHVLVIGDGLIRL

-854 SRQPYLGL
+854 SQQPYLGL
-862 PVSARTAGLLQQPVL
+862 PISARTAGLLQQPVISQL
-877 SKPGSETRDLVGV
+877 GSETRDLVGV

>member
-1 MHYARS
+1 M
-7 EKKSREREVVAV
+7 AV
-19 RVEYFQGARKG
+19 PFEHFQGATKG
-30 SPFYGQPRPLAEMM
+30 SPFYGRPRPLAEMQV
-44 AGTSDRRLQSVELPA
+44 GLLDRRLQSVELPA
-59 GWLVQSWNGWEGW
+59 GWLVQCWDGWEGW
-72 TPRDWEPRMQGWKIH
+72 SPRDWEPRLQGWKVH

-96 ETLVR
+96 ETLAR
-101 TTKICVDAGVSFK
+101 TTRVCVDAGVSFK
-114 FLPTLAELTE
+114 FLSTLAELRG
-124 SSSKNRARG
+124 SSSKNQARG

-144 DDDQMGRLLTALGN
+144 DDGQLGELLSVLAS
-158 ALKGRDG
+158 ALKGQEG
-165 PYILSDLRYTPDA
+165 PYILSDLRYVPDA
-178 PVFVRYGAILGMRT
+178 PVFVRYGAIMGARV
-192 PDVDDEPVE
+192 PDVYDEPVD

-222 PDGVEVPEVLRPAY
+222 PDGVEVPEFLRPAY
-236 EASQQSSRSRL
+236 EASQQSCVSRL
-247 DDFVG
+247 DDFVS

-318 SFTAWE
+318 VFTAWE

-329 MEYVPGTTLTSWM
+329 VDYIPGVTLTSWM
-342 VRSAHNQENHPADY
+342 SLNTYLRESDPVEY
-356 AHQVVGLMEQL
+356 ARQVVG
-367 ISIVERIHQHGWV
+367 IVDQIVTTVEAIHQRGWA

-404 ASRVDSPREL
+404 ASRLDSKREL
-414 GVRVFQYCA
+414 GVRVFEYCA
-423 DDSADAVQADWFA
+423 DETADAGQADWFA
-436 VARCIMMLYCS
+436 VARCIMLLYCS
-447 DFEIEAVSPEFWE
+447 DFEIEAVSPAFWE
-460 RCRRRVREIYGERAA
+460 RCRHRVRDVYGARAA
-475 EQLAMVE
+475 EQLALVE
-482 NRYALGA
+482 SRYAAGI
-489 RPVTASDFTVD
+489 RPVTASDVTVG
-500 VPVQRLGVDSG
+500 VPSQRLSVDSG

-528 GAFPGDISQPTAGV
+528 GAFPGDVSQITAGV

-556 QQRVGVQPADRDLDA
+556 QQRVGVQPADGDVDA
-571 LRRTAEQWPGQETP
+571 LRKTAREWPGQEAP

-590 LAGVALTL
+590 VAGVALTL
-598 SEVDAQRDAVT
+598 SEVDAQRDDVQRDAVA

-616 LALGRRRL
+616 SALGRRRL

-635 AALEVAKTAG
+635 AALEVAKTVG
-645 DSGLKDRAVAAYR
+645 DSELMDRAVAAYH
-658 RLDACV
+658 RLDACL

-691 LVAHAVTGSEEP
+691 LVAHAVTGAEEP
-703 LAKARIRL
+703 LARARVRL
-711 RADLNACVTTS
+711 RADLDACVTVPS
-722 TGEVMIDDPSK
+722 TGEVMIDDRGA

-739 TEWGSAGLLLIA
+739 TEWGSAGVLLIA
-751 SALECITG
+751 SALERVTG
-759 DPVLTPQERY
+759 EPVLTSQERD
-769 GIIKACS
+769 GIIEACS

-800 ETCRAEADRQAGL
+800 DQYRAEADRQAGL

-854 SRQPYLGL
+854 SQQPYLGL
-862 PVSARTAGLLQQPVL
+862 PISACTASLLQQSAISQL
-877 SKPGSETRDLVGV
+877 GSETRDLVGV

>member
-1 MHYARS
+1 M
-7 EKKSREREVVAV
+7 AV
-19 RVEYFQGARKG
+19 RVEYFQGAVKG
-30 SPFYGQPRPLAEMM
+30 SPFYGRPRPFAEVQ
-44 AGTSDRRLQSVELPA
+44 GGSLDRRLQSVELPA
-59 GWLVQSWNGWEGW
+59 GWLVQCGGGWEGW
-72 TPRDWEPRMQGWKIH
+72 SPRDWEPRLQGWKVH

-96 ETLVR
+96 ETLAR
-101 TTKICVDAGVSFK
+101 TTRVCVEAGVSFK
-114 FLPTLAELTE
+114 FLPTLAELME
-124 SSSKNRARG
+124 SSSKNQARG

-144 DDDQMGRLLTALGN
+144 DDGQLGELLSVLAGVLRGQE
-158 ALKGRDG
+158 G
-165 PYILSDLRYTPDA
+165 PYILADLRYVPDA
-178 PVFVRYGAILGMRT
+178 PVFVRYGAFLGMQA
-192 PDVDDEPVE
+192 PDVDDELVE

-222 PDGVEVPEVLRPAY
+222 PDGVEVPGFLRAAY
-236 EASQQSSRSRL
+236 EASQQSCVSRL
-247 DDFVG
+247 DDFVS

-318 SFTAWE
+318 VFTAWE

-329 MEYVPGTTLTSWM
+329 VDYIPGVTLASWRVQNIYLQEKDPVEYA
-342 VRSAHNQENHPADY
+342 R
-356 AHQVVGLMEQL
+356 QVVAIVEQL
-367 ISIVERIHQHGWV
+367 IAVVEAIHQRGWA

-414 GVRVFQYCA
+414 GVRVFEYCA
-423 DDSADAVQADWFA
+423 DESADAVQADWFA
-436 VARCIMMLYCS
+436 VARCITFLYCLN
-447 DFEIEAVSPEFWE
+447 FEIEAVSPAFWD
-460 RCRRRVREIYGERAA
+460 RCRHRVREVYGERAA
-475 EQLAMVE
+475 EQLALVE
-482 NRYALGA
+482 GRYGVGV
-489 RPVTASDFTVD
+489 RPVTAGDVTVG
-500 VPVQRLGVDSG
+500 VPPRRLSVDSG

-528 GAFPGDISQPTAGV
+528 GAFPGDISKMAAGV
-542 HEVITTGRAGVVLA
+542 HEVITTGRAGVGLA
-556 QQRVGVQPADRDLDA
+556 QQRIGVVPADGDVDA
-571 LRRTAEQWPGQETP
+571 LRKTAREWPGQEAP

-598 SEVDAQRDAVT
+598 SEVDAQQDAVA

-616 LALGRRRL
+616 SAVGRRRL

-635 AALEVAKTAG
+635 AALEVAKTVG
-645 DSGLKDRAVAAYR
+645 DSGLMDRAVAAYR
-658 RLDACV
+658 RLDACLT
-664 VPDGSAWTA
+664 PDGSAWTV

-691 LVAHAVTGSEEP
+691 LVAHAVTGAEES
-703 LAKARIRL
+703 LVRARVRL
-711 RADLNACVTTS
+711 RADLDACVTTA
-722 TGEVMIDDPSK
+722 TGEVMIDDREK

-739 TEWGSAGLLLIA
+739 TEWGSAGLLLVA
-751 SALECITG
+751 SALERVTG
-759 DPVLTPQERY
+759 EPVLTPQERD

-776 SEFYIYPGL
+776 GEFYIYPGL

-800 ETCRAEADRQAGL
+800 DQCRVEADRQAGL

-820 HDEHALVIGDGLIRL
+820 HDEHVLVIGDGLIRL

-854 SRQPYLGL
+854 SQQPYLGL
-862 PVSARTAGLLQQPVL
+862 PISARTAGLLQQPVISQL
-877 SKPGSETRDLVGV
+877 GSETRDLIGV

>member
-1 MHYARS
+1 M
-7 EKKSREREVVAV
+7 AV
-19 RVEYFQGARKG
+19 RVEYFQGALKG
-30 SPFYGQPRPLAEMM
+30 SPFYGRPRLLAEMQ
-44 AGTSDRRLQSVELPA
+44 GGLLDRRLQSVELPA
-59 GWLVQSWNGWEGW
+59 GWLVQCWDGWEGW
-72 TPRDWEPRMQGWKIH
+72 SPRDWKPRLQGWKVH

-96 ETLVR
+96 ETLAR
-101 TTKICVDAGVSFK
+101 TTRVCVEAGVSFK
-114 FLPTLAELTE
+114 FLSTLAELRG
-124 SSSKNRARG
+124 SSSKNQARG

-144 DDDQMGRLLTALGN
+144 DDGQLGELLGVLAGVLRGQE
-158 ALKGRDG
+158 G
-165 PYILSDLRYTPDA
+165 PYILSDLRYVPDA
-178 PVFVRYGAILGMRT
+178 PVFVRYGAIMGARV
-192 PDVDDEPVE
+192 PDVDDEPVD

-222 PDGVEVPEVLRPAY
+222 PDGVEVPEFLRAAH
-236 EASQQSSRSRL
+236 EASQQSCVSRL
-247 DDFVG
+247 DDFVS

-303 LRDLVGVEGVQQLRG
+303 LRDLVDVKGVQQLRG
-318 SFTAWE
+318 VFTAWE

-329 MEYVPGTTLTSWM
+329 VDYIPGVTLTSWM
-342 VRSAHNQENHPADY
+342 SLNTYLRESDPVEY
-356 AHQVVGLMEQL
+356 ARQVVG
-367 ISIVERIHQHGWV
+367 IVDQIVTTVEAIHQRGWA

-404 ASRVDSPREL
+404 ASRLDSKREI
-414 GVRVFQYCA
+414 GVRVFEYCA
-423 DDSADAVQADWFA
+423 DETADAVQADWFA
-436 VARCIMMLYCS
+436 VARCIMLLYCS
-447 DFEIEAVSPEFWE
+447 DFEIEAVSPAFWE
-460 RCRRRVREIYGERAA
+460 RCRHRVRDVYGARAA
-475 EQLAMVE
+475 EQLALVE
-482 NRYALGA
+482 SRYAAGI
-489 RPVTASDFTVD
+489 RPVTASDVTVG
-500 VPVQRLGVDSG
+500 VPSQRLSVDSG

-528 GAFPGDISQPTAGV
+528 GAFPGDVSQITAGV

-556 QQRVGVQPADRDLDA
+556 QQRVGVQPADGDVDA
-571 LRRTAEQWPGQETP
+571 LRKTAREWPGQEAP

-590 LAGVALTL
+590 VAGVALTL
-598 SEVDAQRDAVT
+598 SEVDAQRDDVQRDAVA

-616 LALGRRRL
+616 SALGRRRL

-635 AALEVAKTAG
+635 AALEVAKTVG
-645 DSGLKDRAVAAYR
+645 DSELMDRAVAAYH
-658 RLDACV
+658 RLDACL

-691 LVAHAVTGSEEP
+691 LVAHAVTGAEEP
-703 LAKARIRL
+703 LARARVRL
-711 RADLNACVTTS
+711 RADLDACVTVPS
-722 TGEVMIDDPSK
+722 TGEVMIDDRGA

-739 TEWGSAGLLLIA
+739 TEWGSAGVLLIA
-751 SALECITG
+751 SALERVTG
-759 DPVLTPQERY
+759 EPVLTSQERD
-769 GIIKACS
+769 GIIEACS

-800 ETCRAEADRQAGL
+800 DQYRAEADRQAGL

-854 SRQPYLGL
+854 SQQPYLGL
-862 PVSARTAGLLQQPVL
+862 PISACTASLLQQSAISQL
-877 SKPGSETRDLVGV
+877 GSETRDLVGV

>member
-1 MHYARS
+1 
-7 EKKSREREVVAV
+7 
-19 RVEYFQGARKG
+19 
-30 SPFYGQPRPLAEMM
+30 
-44 AGTSDRRLQSVELPA
+44 
-59 GWLVQSWNGWEGW
+59 
-72 TPRDWEPRMQGWKIH
+72 
-87 VSATPECAV
+87 
-96 ETLVR
+96 
-101 TTKICVDAGVSFK
+101 VDAGVSFK
-114 FLPTLAELTE
+114 FLSTLAELRG
-124 SSSKNRARG
+124 SSSKNQARG

-144 DDDQMGRLLTALGN
+144 DDGQLGELLSVLAS
-158 ALKGRDG
+158 ALKGREG
-165 PYILSDLRYTPDA
+165 PYILSDLRYVPDA
-178 PVFVRYGAILGMRT
+178 PVFVRYGAIMGARV
-192 PDVDDEPVE
+192 PDVDDEPVD

-222 PDGVEVPEVLRPAY
+222 PDGVEVPEFLRPAY
-236 EASQQSSRSRL
+236 EASQQSCVSRL
-247 DDFVG
+247 DDFVS

-303 LRDLVGVEGVQQLRG
+303 LRDLVGVKGVQQLRG
-318 SFTAWE
+318 VFTAWE

-329 MEYVPGTTLTSWM
+329 VDYIPGATLTSWM
-342 VRSAHNQENHPADY
+342 SLNTYLRESDPVEY
-356 AHQVVGLMEQL
+356 ARQVVG
-367 ISIVERIHQHGWV
+367 IVDQIITTVEAIHQRGWA

-404 ASRVDSPREL
+404 ASRLDSKREL
-414 GVRVFQYCA
+414 GVRVFEYCA
-423 DDSADAVQADWFA
+423 DETADAGQADWFA
-436 VARCIMMLYCS
+436 VARCIMLLYCS
-447 DFEIEAVSPEFWE
+447 DFEIEAVSPAFWE
-460 RCRRRVREIYGERAA
+460 RCRHRVREVYGERAA
-475 EQLAMVE
+475 EQLALVE
-482 NRYALGA
+482 SRYAAGI
-489 RPVTASDFTVD
+489 RPVTASDVTVG
-500 VPVQRLGVDSG
+500 VPSQRLSVDSG

-528 GAFPGDISQPTAGV
+528 GAFPGDVSQITAGV

-556 QQRVGVQPADRDLDA
+556 QQRIGVQPADGDVDA
-571 LRRTAEQWPGQETP
+571 LRTTAREWPGQEAP
-585 GLLNG
+585 GLLKG

-598 SEVDAQRDAVT
+598 SEVDAQRDAAQRDAVA

-616 LALGRRRL
+616 SALGRRRL

-635 AALEVAKTAG
+635 AALEVAKTVG
-645 DSGLKDRAVAAYR
+645 DSELMDRAVAAYH
-658 RLDACV
+658 RLDACL

-691 LVAHAVTGSEEP
+691 LVAHAVTGAEEP
-703 LAKARIRL
+703 LVRARVRL
-711 RADLNACVTTS
+711 RADLDACVTVPS
-722 TGEVMIDDPSK
+722 TGEVMIDDRGANR

-739 TEWGSAGLLLIA
+739 TEWGSAGVLLIA
-751 SALECITG
+751 SALERVTG
-759 DPVLTPQERY
+759 EPVLTSQERD

-800 ETCRAEADRQAGL
+800 DQYRAEADRQAGL

-854 SRQPYLGL
+854 SQQPYLGL
-862 PVSARTAGLLQQPVL
+862 PISARTAGQLQQL
-877 SKPGSETRDLVGV
+877 ASSELGSETRDLIGV

>member
-1 MHYARS
+1 M
-7 EKKSREREVVAV
+7 AV
-19 RVEYFQGARKG
+19 RVEYFQGALKG
-30 SPFYGQPRPLAEMM
+30 SPFYGRPRGLAEMQ
-44 AGTSDRRLQSVELPA
+44 GGLLDRRLQSVELPA
-59 GWLVQSWNGWEGW
+59 GWLVQCGGGWEGW
-72 TPRDWEPRMQGWKIH
+72 SPWGWEPRLQGWKVH

-96 ETLVR
+96 ETLARVTR
-101 TTKICVDAGVSFK
+101 VCVDAGVSFK
-114 FLPTLAELTE
+114 FLPTLAGLTE
-124 SSSKNRARG
+124 SSSKNQARG

-144 DDDQMGRLLTALGN
+144 DDGQLGELLGVLAGVLRGQE
-158 ALKGRDG
+158 G
-165 PYILSDLRYTPDA
+165 PYILSDLRYVPDA
-178 PVFVRYGAILGMRT
+178 PVFVRYGAFLGMRV
-192 PDVDDEPVE
+192 PDVDDELVE

-211 IPDHR
+211 ILDHR

-222 PDGVEVPEVLRPAY
+222 PDGVGVPEFLRAAY
-236 EASQQSSRSRL
+236 EASLESTQSRL
-247 DDFVG
+247 DDFVS

-318 SFTAWE
+318 VFTAWE

-329 MEYVPGTTLTSWM
+329 VDYIPGATLTSWM
-342 VRSAHNQENHPADY
+342 VRNTHLQESDPVEY
-356 AHQVVGLMEQL
+356 ARQVVGIVDQL
-367 ISIVERIHQHGWV
+367 IAVVEAIHQRGWA

-392 DDGTVTMLDLED
+392 DDGVVTMLDLED
-404 ASRVDSPREL
+404 ASRLDSKREL
-414 GVRVFQYCA
+414 GVRVFEYCA
-423 DDSADAVQADWFA
+423 DETADARQADWFA

-447 DFEIEAVSPEFWE
+447 DFEIEAVSPAFWE
-460 RCRRRVREIYGERAA
+460 WCRHRVRDVYGARAA
-475 EQLAMVE
+475 EQLALVE
-482 NRYALGA
+482 GRYGA
-489 RPVTASDFTVD
+489 GVRPVTASDVTVG
-500 VPVQRLGVDSG
+500 VPSQRLGVDSG

-528 GAFPGDISQPTAGV
+528 GAFPGDISQMTAGV

-556 QQRVGVQPADRDLDA
+556 QQRIGAQPADSDVDA
-571 LRRTAEQWPGQETP
+571 LRKTAREWPGQEAP

-590 LAGVALTL
+590 VAGVALTL
-598 SEVDAQRDAVT
+598 SEVDAQRDAV
-609 AAGKALE
+609 AAVGKALE
-616 LALGRRRL
+616 SAVGRRRL

-645 DSGLKDRAVAAYR
+645 DSGLMDRAVAAYR
-658 RLDACV
+658 RLDACL
-664 VPDGSAWTA
+664 VPDGSAWA
-673 LCRRRGLFWG
+673 VLCRRRGLFWG

-691 LVAHAVTGSEEP
+691 LVAHAVTGAEEP
-703 LAKARIRL
+703 LVRARVRL
-711 RADLNACVTTS
+711 RADLDACVTTA

-739 TEWGSAGLLLIA
+739 TEWGSAGVLLIA
-751 SALECITG
+751 SALERVTG
-759 DPVLTPQERY
+759 EPVLTSQERD

-800 ETCRAEADRQAGL
+800 EHYRAEADRQAGL

-820 HDEHALVIGDGLIRL
+820 HDEHALVVGDGLIRL

-849 LHAYR
+849 LHAYQP
-854 SRQPYLGL
+854 RQPYLGL
-862 PVSARTAGLLQQPVL
+862 PISARTAGLLQQPVISQL
-877 SKPGSETRDLVGV
+877 GSETRDLIGV

>member
-1 MHYARS
+1 M
-7 EKKSREREVVAV
+7 AV
-19 RVEYFQGARKG
+19 RVEYFQGALKG
-30 SPFYGQPRPLAEMM
+30 SPFYGRPRPFAEMQ
-44 AGTSDRRLQSVELPA
+44 GGSLERRLQSVELPA
-59 GWLVQSWNGWEGW
+59 GWLVQCGGGWEGW
-72 TPRDWEPRMQGWKIH
+72 SPWGWEPRLQGWKVH

-96 ETLVR
+96 ETLAR
-101 TTKICVDAGVSFK
+101 TTRVCVDAGVSFK
-114 FLPTLAELTE
+114 FLPTLAGLTE
-124 SSSKNRARG
+124 SSSKNQARG

-144 DDDQMGRLLTALGN
+144 DDGQLGELLSVLAS
-158 ALKGRDG
+158 ALKGQEG
-165 PYILSDLRYTPDA
+165 PYILSDLRYVPDA
-178 PVFVRYGAILGMRT
+178 PVFVRYGAFLGVRV

-201 SIVDPRDMRL
+201 SIADPRSMRL

-222 PDGVEVPEVLRPAY
+222 PDGVEVPEFLRAAH
-236 EASQQSSRSRL
+236 EASQQSCESRL
-247 DDFVG
+247 DDFVS

-303 LRDLVGVEGVQQLRG
+303 LRDLVGVDGVQQLRG
-318 SFTAWE
+318 VFTAWE

-329 MEYVPGTTLTSWM
+329 VDYIPGATLTSWM
-342 VRSAHNQENHPADY
+342 VRNTHLQESDPVEY
-356 AHQVVGLMEQL
+356 ARQVVAIVDRL
-367 ISIVERIHQHGWV
+367 IAIVEAIHQRGWA

-392 DDGTVTMLDLED
+392 DDGAVTMLDLED

-414 GVRVFQYCA
+414 GVRVFEYCA
-423 DDSADAVQADWFA
+423 DETADARQADWFA

-447 DFEIEAVSPEFWE
+447 DFEIEAVSPAFWE
-460 RCRRRVREIYGERAA
+460 QCRHRVRDVYGARAA
-475 EQLAMVE
+475 EQLALVE
-482 NRYALGA
+482 GRYGA
-489 RPVTASDFTVD
+489 GVRPVTASDVTVG
-500 VPVQRLGVDSG
+500 VPSQRLGVDSG

-528 GAFPGDISQPTAGV
+528 GAFPGDISQLAAGV

-556 QQRVGVQPADRDLDA
+556 QQRIGVRPADGDVDA
-571 LRRTAEQWPGQETP
+571 LRKTAREWPGQEAP
-585 GLLNG
+585 GLLDG
-590 LAGVALTL
+590 VAGVALTL
-598 SEVDAQRDAVT
+598 SEVDAQRDDAQRDAV
-609 AAGKALE
+609 AAVGKALE
-616 LALGRRRL
+616 SAVGRRRL

-645 DSGLKDRAVAAYR
+645 DSGLMDRAVAAYH
-658 RLDACV
+658 RLDACLR
-664 VPDGSAWTA
+664 PDGSAWA
-673 LCRRRGLFWG
+673 VLCRRRGLFWG

-691 LVAHAVTGSEEP
+691 LVAHAVTGAEEP
-703 LAKARIRL
+703 LARARVRL
-711 RADLNACVTTS
+711 RADLDACVTTA

-739 TEWGSAGLLLIA
+739 TEWGSAGVLLIA
-751 SALECITG
+751 SALERVTG
-759 DPVLTPQERY
+759 EPVLTSQERD

-800 ETCRAEADRQAGL
+800 DQCRAEADRQAGL

-820 HDEHALVIGDGLIRL
+820 HDEHALVIGDGMIRL

-849 LHAYR
+849 LHAYQT
-854 SRQPYLGL
+854 RQPYLGL
-862 PVSARTAGLLQQPVL
+862 PISTRTAGLLQQPAI
-877 SKPGSETRDLVGV
+877 SKLGSETRDLIGV